1 MRKWRIKSR
10 KILAT
15 LLAAVMLLVMIP
27 TTLVDTAAADMTYVE
42 QDGWFYF
49 WDEQGLKDILTA
61 NADSEWIPMRFAASQ
76 SELDDSTG
84 TMTLNSSVT
93 IPAKAYVHMRDGQL
107 KVTALRKLTVQG
119 TLVTR
124 VDRAVTGSVS
134 VEGDGVYCKYSDV
147 TDGVSL
153 VSELKKLGNMAA
165 AGDVAKNL
173 EVSVMADV
181 TVNGDLTVP
190 AGVYMY
196 LDEGKTLQ
204 VSGALTVEKD
214 AAVGDY
220 GVLKAVS
227 VNIEQGG
234 SMSYGEGAELDYGSQ
249 LTVNG
254 EFYGFGTVR
263 GTGSQPSIVIGGTA
277 EIDNYG
283 AGSISADVWSVNA
296 AATIN
301 NYGVLVVPL
310 AQRASLVSGTNI
322 SYNAKDGDNGTGS
335 VQCTVRLTDT
345 EAGKAGVLQ
354 NAINTFDTITDKKDY
369 ELFAVS
375 VSNAAKGQPMQLTLN
390 EDLTVDGAV
399 DCLFLT
405 QNDWPEDETGFAPH
419 VTIGEG
425 AALTVAAGRTLSANV
440 PVTVNGTLDIR
451 SEGSFTFG
459 TPGIVVLQDGMT
471 VNGTVLTAGLLEVS
485 GDVIVAEGGV
495 LHQTMGG
502 VRIEGSLTVNGTMTV
517 DMVDFQIKGSYTKGA
532 NATVTIG
539 ENANFSYQA
548 KTTFNKDAI
557 LAAFAQEDVS
567 TVTVEVNEDVTL
579 TENLTIPKGKTLVI
593 DGYGTLTI
601 APGVTLALEEY
612 IRGENEAPPTGTMGG
627 RIECSAPLV
636 IKGMLDVRAEACLN
650 PETVTVENGGKLIV
664 QANGEYNSWYGSFT
678 VKAGGHVTNN
688 GWISFGEDSVI
699 AVEGDWAAAW
709 TQGEGAEANKN
720 VAARLEQG
728 DNADQ
733 KIQKALADIN
743 ASTLPDFFSYTVPVY
758 REDSGERIELTQ
770 DLTIPAGV
778 ELAFSSEGATTYIAE
793 GAALTVQGILYS
805 NDPFTVDG
813 KLTVSA
819 NGWATVWN
827 DLLVGGTLTIDEDGR
842 MYCQYLT
849 DENEQGKAGTIVNNG
864 SLAAEQFDLKHNEV
878 DIGGGGD
885 DGSKVVRSLEALKSA
900 LAEGGQINYRG
911 TELTISEDLTIPE
924 NVNLTINVTTFTV
937 NEGVTLTNKGNVW
950 LYGDAYLYGK
960 LDVSN
965 EGGYFGG
972 YGLVKAGGED
982 NLVGDEYGNR
992 QFNWTARISKEG
1004 ASETLTQEEL
1014 TAAGASVLADGIEID
1029 LGSQTTLTLAGG
1041 LEIRDK
1047 NVSIGGANAAKV
1059 VVNGTLS
1066 VWNYLNL
1073 DAPMTVNGTVNVYDS
1088 VYASR
1093 DITVSTGGK
1102 LHVRNYYNESEHRQ
1116 WTGSVQFGNNAWIAL
1131 PEGAAW
1137 DDYVT
1142 VDDGCRLGVNRT
1154 VNADNLES
1162 FLQSCN
1168 DGRDYIVTLHMNRH
1182 EGESV
1187 PLYIATGTT
1196 LTIPENVELTIYD
1209 LTGNG
1214 YDTIII
1220 GAADD
1225 SGNKGEIIVNGS
1237 LRISM
1242 PAQVDGTLAING
1254 EMRAV
1259 SGDTTTVNGAMTVNE
1274 GGTVQ
1279 FSRLAGTGTITNN
1292 GTLTANEKAVGTVI
1306 GGSGNTTIDNTRLEA
1321 SNMAELKAALSS
1333 LSGSTERQTIFLCR
1347 SAMDDAAPGFVID
1360 EDITVPSSVELRMDE
1375 MRSSNF
1381 RGLTVAENAKLTVAG
1396 AVYSW
1401 AEDGVTVNGTLETL
1415 YGGQDEN
1422 GNWIP
1427 DGRIAAYSVT
1437 VASTGNL
1444 VNGGSTNVYDRDEQT
1459 GGTLAVEGKM
1469 ENSGNLNCRD
1479 LQYSG
1484 TTLTNKGDIRVRQ
1497 QLKIAE
1503 GSVIENTGWI
1513 TYGDCDALDK
1523 INNSEN
1529 ATIRWEKTVNTVEE
1543 LRTLLT
1549 RTENGT
1555 ATLEL
1560 REDCTLNEDLVI
1572 PGHIQLQISG
1582 ENGTPHT
1589 LTVPENVTLFVGG
1602 QLTAQNSATI
1612 VVNGTL
1618 VTSGFAQ
1625 VYGAL
1630 TINESGVWEQ
1640 KDNAD
1645 VSDDRASVTIDGLL
1659 EQSESR
1665 VQLSSWR
1672 NGKII
1677 FGANARWNEVG
1688 TISSYK
1694 SSTAITGF
1702 DTGKYKLSTDD
1713 GINYYLKRLSSGGG
1727 SGGGETSTVGDV
1739 NGDGVVDQ
1747 ADLVALARFMAGIDD
1762 LEDTTRAD
1770 INGDGIYSAADLTAL
1785 ARMLEAQQDTQ
1796 TADADENG
1804 APVDT
1809 GAELNADAQD
1819 TVQTEDGGAPVE
1831 PAPAVDDVPE
1841 TVEESVTGEV
1851 PQTEAGEQAA

>member
-93 IPAKAYVHMRDGQL
+93 IPASAYVHMRDGQL
-107 KVTALRKLTVQG
+107 KVAALRKLTVQG

-153 VSELKKLGNMAA
+153 VSELKKLGDMAA

-173 EVSVMADV
+173 EISVMADV

-204 VSGALTVEKD
+204 VSGALTVKKD
-214 AAVGDY
+214 AVVGNY
-220 GVLKAVS
+220 GVLKAAS

-234 SMSYGEGAELDYGSQ
+234 SMSYGEGAELDYGSR

-254 EFYGFGTVR
+254 GFYGFGTVR

-277 EIDNYG
+277 EISNYG
-283 AGSISADVWSVNA
+283 AGSIFADVWSVNA
-296 AATIN
+296 TATIN

-335 VQCTVRLTDT
+335 VQYAVRLTDT

-354 NAINTFDTITDKKDY
+354 NAINTFDTITGKKDY

-375 VSNAAKGQPMQLTLN
+375 VSNAVKGQPMQLTLN
-390 EDLTVDGAV
+390 ENVTVDGAV

-405 QNDWPEDETGFAPH
+405 QNDWPEDETGFAHH

-425 AALTVAAGRTLSANV
+425 AALTVAAGRTLSVNV

-451 SEGSFTFG
+451 NEGGFTFG

-471 VNGTVLTAGLLEVS
+471 LNGTVLTAGLLEVY
-485 GDVIVAEGGV
+485 GDVAVAEGGV
-495 LHQTMGG
+495 LHQTMGS
-502 VRIEGSLTVNGTMTV
+502 VRIEGSLTVNGTMIV

-539 ENANFSYQA
+539 ENANFNYQA

-567 TVTVEVNEDVTL
+567 TVTVEVNEDMTL
-579 TENLTIPKGKTLVI
+579 TEDLTIPKGKTLVI
-593 DGYGTLTI
+593 DGYETLTI

-636 IKGMLDVRAEACLN
+636 IKGTLDVRAEACLN
-650 PETVTVENGGKLIV
+650 PGTVTVENGGKLIM

-678 VKAGGHVTNN
+678 IKAGGHVTNN

-699 AVEGDWAAAW
+699 TVEDEWAVAW

-720 VAARLEQG
+720 VAVRLEQG

-743 ASTLPDFFSYTVPVY
+743 ASTLPDFFSYTVPIY

-793 GAALTVQGILYS
+793 GAALTIQGGLYS
-805 NDPFTVDG
+805 NAPITVDG

-819 NGWATVWN
+819 NGYANVQKN
-827 DLLVGGTLTIDEDGR
+827 LLVGGTLTIDEGGR

-864 SLAAEQFDLKHNEV
+864 SLAAEQTELKHNEV
-878 DIGGGGD
+878 DIGGGD

-911 TELTISEDLTIPE
+911 SELTISEDLTIPE
-924 NVNLTINVTTFTV
+924 NVDLTINVTTFTV
-937 NEGVTLTNKGNVW
+937 SEGVTLTNRGNVTVF
-950 LYGDAYLYGK
+950 GDMYLYGK
-960 LDVSN
+960 LDVSG
-965 EGGYFGG
+965 ETGGFRG
-972 YGLVKAGGED
+972 YGMIME
-982 NLVGDEYGNR
+982 GDESSIIGEYGGR
-992 QFNWTARISKEG
+992 RFRWTMRVTKSG
-1004 ASETLTQEEL
+1004 ETEILTAEEL
-1014 TAAGASVLADGIEID
+1014 TAMFDAPLVSAIELR
-1029 LGSQTTLTLAGG
+1029 LGRQTTLTLNGDIAINDKQLNISGG
-1041 LEIRDK
+1041 QYS
-1047 NVSIGGANAAKV
+1047 NVVI
-1059 VVNGTLS
+1059 NGKLS
-1066 VWNYLNL
+1066 VWRYMYISTT
-1073 DAPMTVNGTVNVYDS
+1073 MTVNGTVE
-1088 VYASR
+1088 VYANLVMR
-1093 DITVSTGGK
+1093 GNMTINNGGN
-1102 LHVRNYYNESEHRQ
+1102 LHVRNYLDKDTYRQ
-1116 WTGSVQFGNNAWIAL
+1116 WIGSVEFAEGFRINL
-1131 PEGAAW
+1131 PEGATMG
-1137 DDYVT
+1137 DYVT
-1142 VDDGCRLGVNRT
+1142 VDQGCTVGVRKYVAASELEGTLRNCADGQYYIIQVSN
-1154 VNADNLES
+1154 D
-1162 FLQSCN
+1162 QSQSEKWP
-1168 DGRDYIVTLHMNRH
+1168 LH
-1182 EGESV
+1182 
-1187 PLYIATGTT
+1187 IAAGTT
-1196 LTIPENVELTIYD
+1196 VTIPENVTVQIPDYNIGGFSEFA
-1209 LTGNG
+1209 
-1214 YDTIII
+1214 I
-1220 GAADD
+1220 GAADEN
-1225 SGNKGEIIVNGS
+1225 GTKGELVVNGRLEVDVPARVEGTLTVNGS
-1237 LRISM
+1237 ARF
-1242 PAQVDGTLAING
+1242 GNG
-1254 EMRAV
+1254 YEVRA
-1259 SGDTTTVNGAMTVNE
+1259 NGAMLVNA
-1274 GGTVQ
+1274 GGEMVITGK
-1279 FSRLAGTGTITNN
+1279 LTGTGTITNN

-1306 GGSGNTTIDNTRLEA
+1306 GGSGKTTIYNTRLEA
-1321 SNMAELKAALSS
+1321 SNMAELKTALSS
-1333 LSGSTERQTIFLCR
+1333 LDGSAEWQTIFLCR
-1347 SAMDDAAPGFVID
+1347 SAMDDADPYFVID
-1360 EDITVPSSVELRMDE
+1360 GDITVPSGVELRMDE

-1381 RGLTVAENAKLTVAG
+1381 RGLTVAQDAKLTVAG
-1396 AVYSW
+1396 AVYNW

-1427 DGRIAAYSVT
+1427 NGQIAAYSVT
-1437 VASTGNL
+1437 VASTGHL
-1444 VNGGSTNVYDRDEQT
+1444 VNGGNTDVNDRDEQT

-1529 ATIRWEKTVNTVEE
+1529 ATIRWDKTVNTVEE
-1543 LRTLLT
+1543 LRALLT

-1560 REDCTLNEDLVI
+1560 REDCTLNEELTVPGNIELVFAADHGQA
-1572 PGHIQLQISG
+1572 P
-1582 ENGTPHT
+1582 T
-1589 LTVPENVTLFVGG
+1589 LTVPEGVTLSANG
-1602 QLTAQNSATI
+1602 QLNIQKAVTLA
-1612 VVNGTL
+1612 VNGTL
-1618 VTSGFAQ
+1618 ATCNNVQ
-1625 VYGAL
+1625 VNGAL
-1630 TINESGVWEQ
+1630 LISESGVWRQE
-1640 KDNAD
+1640 NW
-1645 VSDDRASVTIDGLL
+1645 ASVNSDSASITINGRL
-1659 EQSESR
+1659 EQSESWVELTSR
-1665 VQLSSWR
+1665 W

-1677 FGANARWNEVG
+1677 FGANAHWNEVG
-1688 TISSYK
+1688 TISSRE

-1727 SGGGETSTVGDV
+1727 SGGGETSVTGDV

-1762 LEDTTRAD
+1762 LEDTARAD

-1804 APVDT
+1804 APVGT

-1831 PAPAVDDVPE
+1831 PAPAADDVPE

>member
-61 NADSEWIPMRFAASQ
+61 NADSDWIPMRFAASQ
-76 SELDDSTG
+76 SDLDNSTG

-93 IPAKAYVHMRDGQL
+93 IPASAYVHMRDGQL
-107 KVTALRKLTVQG
+107 KVAALRKLTVQG

-134 VEGDGVYCKYSDV
+134 VEGNGVYCKYSDV
-147 TDGVSL
+147 TDGASL
-153 VSELKKLGNMAA
+153 VSELKKLGDMAA
-165 AGDVAKNL
+165 AGDVAKDL

-204 VSGALTVEKD
+204 VSGALTVKKD
-214 AAVGDY
+214 AVVGNS
-220 GVLKAVS
+220 GVLKAAS

-263 GTGSQPSIVIGGTA
+263 GTGSRPSIVIGGTA
-277 EIDNYG
+277 EITNYG

-310 AQRASLVSGTNI
+310 AQRANLVSGTNI
-322 SYNAKDGDNGTGS
+322 SYGAKDEDNGGTGS
-335 VQCTVRLTDT
+335 VQYAVRLTDT

-375 VSNAAKGQPMQLTLN
+375 VSNAVKGQPMQLTLN
-390 EDLTVDGAV
+390 ESVTVDGAV

-425 AALTVAAGRTLSANV
+425 AALTVAAGRTLSVNV

-451 SEGSFTFG
+451 REGNFTFG

-471 VNGTVLTAGLLEVS
+471 VNGTVLTAGLLEVY
-485 GDVIVAEGGV
+485 GDVVVAEGGV
-495 LHQTMGG
+495 LHQTMGS
-502 VRIEGSLTVNGTMTV
+502 VRIEGSLTVNGTMIV

-539 ENANFSYQA
+539 ENANFNYQA
-548 KTTFNKDAI
+548 KTTFNRAAI
-557 LAAFAQEDVS
+557 LAAFAQENVS
-567 TVTVEVNEDVTL
+567 TVTVEVNEDVTM
-579 TENLTIPKGKTLVI
+579 TEDLTIPQKKTLVI
-593 DGYGTLTI
+593 EGYGTLTI
-601 APGVTLALEEY
+601 APGVTLALE
-612 IRGENEAPPTGTMGG
+612 GT
-627 RIECSAPLV
+627 
-636 IKGMLDVRAEACLN
+636 AEADWEQNISGGLLECGALMVLQGTFSAGTGAHAN
-650 PETVTVENGGKLIV
+650 LYGTITVENGGSLIV
-664 QANGEYNSWYGSFT
+664 NGGAFFGGHSFT

-688 GWISFGEDSVI
+688 GWISFGEDSAITV
-699 AVEGDWAAAW
+699 ADGWAAAW
-709 TQGEGAEANKN
+709 TQGNGAEANKN

-728 DNADQ
+728 DNANQ
-733 KIQKALADIN
+733 KIQKALTDIN

-770 DLTIPAGV
+770 DLTIPVGV
-778 ELAFSSEGATTYIAE
+778 ELAFYNEGVTTYIAE
-793 GAALTVQGILYS
+793 GAALTIQGGLYS
-805 NDPFTVDG
+805 EAPITVDG

-819 NGWATVWN
+819 NGYANVQK
-827 DLLVGGTLTIDEDGR
+827 DLLVGGTLTIDEGGR

-885 DGSKVVRSLEALKSA
+885 DGSKVVYSLEALKSA
-900 LAEGGQINYRG
+900 LAEGGQIDYRG

-924 NVNLTINVTTFTV
+924 NVNLTIDVTTFTV
-937 NEGVTLTNKGNVW
+937 NKGVTLTNKGNVW

-965 EGGYFGG
+965 EGGYIWG

-982 NLVGDEYGNR
+982 NLVRDEYGNR
-992 QFNWTARISKEG
+992 HFNWTTRISKEG

-1014 TAAGASVLADGIEID
+1014 TAAGASVLADGIEIN
-1029 LGSQTTLTLAGG
+1029 LGSQTTLTLADD

-1047 NVSIGGANAAKV
+1047 NVSIGGTNAAKV

-1066 VWNYLNL
+1066 VWNNMNL
-1073 DAPMTVNGTVNVYDS
+1073 DAPMELNGTVDVYGS

-1093 DITVSTGGK
+1093 DITVNTGGK
-1102 LHVRNYYNESEHRQ
+1102 LRVHNYYDESEHRQ

-1142 VDDGCRLGVNRT
+1142 VDDGCNLCVNKSVRMSE
-1154 VNADNLES
+1154 LES

-1168 DGRDYIVTLHMNRH
+1168 DGRKYMVTLRVDQHQ
-1182 EGESV
+1182 GESIPV
-1187 PLYIATGTT
+1187 YFATGTT
-1196 LTIPENVELTIYD
+1196 VVIPKNVELRINN
-1209 LTGNG
+1209 LTYRG
-1214 YDTIII
+1214 YSAFVI
-1220 GAADD
+1220 GAADE
-1225 SGNKGEIIVNGS
+1225 SGKKGEVIVNGS

-1242 PAQVDGTLAING
+1242 PAQVDGTLTING
-1254 EMRAV
+1254 KLWAF
-1259 SGDTTTVNGAMTVNE
+1259 GGATTTVNGALTVSE
-1274 GGTVQ
+1274 GANM
-1279 FSRLAGTGTITNN
+1279 SCNRLAGTGTITNN

-1306 GGSGNTTIDNTRLEA
+1306 GGSGKTTIYNTRLEA

-1333 LSGSTERQTIFLCR
+1333 LSGSAERQTIFLCR
-1347 SAMDDAAPGFVID
+1347 SAMDDADPYFVID
-1360 EDITVPSSVELRMDE
+1360 EDITVPSGVELHMDE

-1381 RGLTVAENAKLTVAG
+1381 RGLTVAQDAKLTLG
-1396 AVYSW
+1396 GEMHIW
-1401 AEDGVTVNGTLETL
+1401 PEEGVTVYGTMETL
-1415 YGGQDEN
+1415 GGQAQD
-1422 GNWIP
+1422 GNWQQGGYLKTGVLTVEVNARFINGGNTSLHIADRKT
-1427 DGRIAAYSVT
+1427 DGFLTVKGTMENKGELSCQTAMHSGVTFVNDGSFSVT
-1437 VASTGNL
+1437 FALQISE
-1444 VNGGSTNVYDRDEQT
+1444 GSTIQNNRYMQ
-1459 GGTLAVEGKM
+1459 
-1469 ENSGNLNCRD
+1469 
-1479 LQYSG
+1479 
-1484 TTLTNKGDIRVRQ
+1484 
-1497 QLKIAE
+1497 
-1503 GSVIENTGWI
+1503 
-1513 TYGDCDALDK
+1513 YGDCDALDK
-1523 INNSEN
+1523 IVNSEG
-1529 ATIRWEKTVNTVEE
+1529 ATIHWQKYVTTIAEMRA
-1543 LRTLLT
+1543 LLT
-1549 RTENGT
+1549 RTDEGT
-1555 ATLEL
+1555 IILWPQGEETL
-1560 REDCTLNEDLVI
+1560 TEDLAI
-1572 PGHIQLQISG
+1572 PGNIELVLAAEYERTS
-1582 ENGTPHT
+1582 T
-1589 LTVPENVTLFVGG
+1589 LTVPEGVTLSANG
-1602 QLTAQNSATI
+1602 QLNIKDSATLA
-1612 VVNGTL
+1612 VNGTL
-1618 VTSGFAQ
+1618 ATSNDVQ
-1625 VYGAL
+1625 VNGAL
-1630 TINESGVWEQ
+1630 LISESGVWKQ
-1640 KDNAD
+1640 KN
-1645 VSDDRASVTIDGLL
+1645 SASVNNDSASITINGAL
-1659 EQSESR
+1659 EQSESW
-1665 VQLSSWR
+1665 VELTSWW

-1688 TISSYK
+1688 AICSRE
-1694 SSTAITGF
+1694 SSTAIIGF
-1702 DTGKYKLSTDD
+1702 DTGKYELRSD
-1713 GINYYLKRLSSGGG
+1713 GEYYYLKRVSGGG
-1727 SGGGETSTVGDV
+1727 SSSGGETSTIGDV

-1785 ARMLEAQQDTQ
+1785 ARMLEAQQGTQ

-1831 PAPAVDDVPE
+1831 PVPAVDDVPE

>member
-27 TTLVDTAAADMTYVE
+27 TTLVDTALAANYVTDK
-42 QDGWFYF
+42 DGNTYF
-49 WDEQGLKDILTA
+49 WSEQGLRELIAAAPDGYVCFAKSAAQLEDSNATLTIASDLTIPKGFGVYMGEGRLEVSSGKTLTVEGQLEAGYDKVSGSIVATEGATYYLFSEASTGAQLASDLPKLGAAAAVDKSGAKYSAYIIGDVTVSGDLTA
-61 NADSEWIPMRFAASQ
+61 
-76 SELDDSTG
+76 
-84 TMTLNSSVT
+84 
-93 IPAKAYVHMRDGQL
+93 PAKVELFLGRERAL
-107 KVTALRKLTVQG
+107 TVTGKLTVESGAYVYATEALTVGSMEVKADSAVDAYGGIRYGSTLTVNGSVQLWDKSFGTGTTSTITIGAGGKLMNGYEAITIADRWYIGDNATVDNSGSLVVPVEHRGDLAGKKNVPGAICSVKMLTDTEASRSGVLQNAMAAFDSVSGKAENEYFNVVVRNAQLRQPLQFTLPEDLTVGGTVDGISFLQLAPPANTERFFPSVTLPAGKTLTVALDKQLSSTVPFVVNG
-119 TLVTR
+119 TLVLPEG
-124 VDRAVTGSVS
+124 GSMVNGAYPTATFNGGLQVNGTVNS
-134 VEGDGVYCKYSDV
+134 FGW
-147 TDGVSL
+147 
-153 VSELKKLGNMAA
+153 
-165 AGDVAKNL
+165 
-173 EVSVMADV
+173 V
-181 TVNGDLTVP
+181 TVNGD
-190 AGVYMY
+190 M
-196 LDEGKTLQ
+196 
-204 VSGALTVEKD
+204 
-214 AAVGDY
+214 
-220 GVLKAVS
+220 
-227 VNIEQGG
+227 
-234 SMSYGEGAELDYGSQ
+234 
-249 LTVNG
+249 
-254 EFYGFGTVR
+254 
-263 GTGSQPSIVIGGTA
+263 
-277 EIDNYG
+277 
-283 AGSISADVWSVNA
+283 
-296 AATIN
+296 
-301 NYGVLVVPL
+301 
-310 AQRASLVSGTNI
+310 
-322 SYNAKDGDNGTGS
+322 
-335 VQCTVRLTDT
+335 
-345 EAGKAGVLQ
+345 
-354 NAINTFDTITDKKDY
+354 
-369 ELFAVS
+369 
-375 VSNAAKGQPMQLTLN
+375 
-390 EDLTVDGAV
+390 
-399 DCLFLT
+399 
-405 QNDWPEDETGFAPH
+405 
-419 VTIGEG
+419 
-425 AALTVAAGRTLSANV
+425 TVAAGGTFRQQYGSLTVTGTL
-440 PVTVNGTLDIR
+440 TVNGTLDLA
-451 SEGSFTFG
+451 ETNFTVKG
-459 TPGIVVLQDGMT
+459 TYV
-471 VNGTVLTAGLLEVS
+471 
-485 GDVIVAEGGV
+485 
-495 LHQTMGG
+495 
-502 VRIEGSLTVNGTMTV
+502 
-517 DMVDFQIKGSYTKGA
+517 KGE
-532 NATVTIG
+532 NATVNMD
-539 ENANFSYQA
+539 EKVSFDYQV
-548 KTTFNKDAI
+548 KTEFNRDAI
-557 LAAFAQEDVS
+557 LAAFAQENVS

-579 TENLTIPKGKTLVI
+579 TEDLTIPKGKTLGI

-636 IKGMLDVRAEACLN
+636 IKGTLDVRAEACLN

-688 GWISFGEDSVI
+688 GWISFGEDSAI

-709 TQGEGAEANKN
+709 TQGNGAEANKN

-778 ELAFSSEGATTYIAE
+778 ELGFYNEGATTYIAE
-793 GAALTVQGILYS
+793 GAALTVQGGMYS
-805 NDPFTVDG
+805 NAPFNVDG

-827 DLLVGGTLTIDEDGR
+827 NLLVGGTLTIDEGGR

-878 DIGGGGD
+878 DIGGGD

-950 LYGDAYLYGK
+950 LHGDAYLYGK

-965 EGGYFGG
+965 ESGYFGG
-972 YGLVKAGGED
+972 YGVVKAGGED

-1004 ASETLTQEEL
+1004 TSETLTQEEL
-1014 TAAGASVLADGIEID
+1014 TAAGASTLANRIEID
-1029 LGSQTTLTLAGG
+1029 LGSQTTLTLADG

-1047 NVSIGGANAAKV
+1047 NVYIWGANAAKV

-1102 LHVRNYYNESEHRQ
+1102 LHVRNYLDKDTYRQ
-1116 WTGSVQFGNNAWIAL
+1116 WTGSVEFESNAWIAL

-1137 DDYVT
+1137 DNYVT

-1182 EGESV
+1182 EGESM

-1220 GAADD
+1220 GAADE
-1225 SGNKGEIIVNGS
+1225 SGNKGEVVVDGL
-1237 LRISM
+1237 LRIYM
-1242 PAQVDGTLAING
+1242 PTQVDGTLTING
-1254 EMRAV
+1254 EMWAF

-1694 SSTAITGF
+1694 SSTTITGF
-1702 DTGKYKLSTDD
+1702 DPGRYKLSTSD
-1713 GINYYLKRLSSGGG
+1713 GINYYLERVSSGGG
-1727 SGGGETSTVGDV
+1727 SGGGETSTIGDV

-1762 LEDTTRAD
+1762 LEDISRAD

-1785 ARMLEAQQDTQ
+1785 ARMLEAQQGTQ

-1831 PAPAVDDVPE
+1831 PAPVVDDVPE

>member
-27 TTLVDTAAADMTYVE
+27 TTLVDTALAANYVTDK
-42 QDGWFYF
+42 DGNTYF
-49 WDEQGLKDILTA
+49 WSEQGLRELIAAAPDSYVCFAKSAAQLEDSNATLTIASDLTIPKGFGVYMGEGRLEVSSGKTLTVEGQLEAGYDKVSGSVVATEGATYYLFSEASTGAQLASDLPKLGAAAAADTSGAHYSAYIIGDVTVSGDLTA
-61 NADSEWIPMRFAASQ
+61 
-76 SELDDSTG
+76 
-84 TMTLNSSVT
+84 
-93 IPAKAYVHMRDGQL
+93 PAKVELFLGRERTL
-107 KVTALRKLTVQG
+107 TVTGKLTVESSAYVYATEALTVGSMEVKADSAVDAYGGIRYGSILTVNGSMVLYDKSFGTGTTSTITIGAGGKLMNGYEAITIADRWYIGDNATVDNSGSLVVPVEHRGDLAGKKNVPGNIYSVKMLTDTEASRPGALQSAMAAFDSVSGKAENEYFNVVVRNAQLRQPLQFTLPEDLTVGGTVDGISFLQLAPPANTERFFPSVTLPAGKTLTVALDKQLSSTVPFVVNG
-119 TLVTR
+119 TLVLPEG
-124 VDRAVTGSVS
+124 GSMVNGAYPTATFNGGLQVNGTVNS
-134 VEGDGVYCKYSDV
+134 FGW
-147 TDGVSL
+147 
-153 VSELKKLGNMAA
+153 
-165 AGDVAKNL
+165 
-173 EVSVMADV
+173 V
-181 TVNGDLTVP
+181 TVNGD
-190 AGVYMY
+190 M
-196 LDEGKTLQ
+196 
-204 VSGALTVEKD
+204 
-214 AAVGDY
+214 
-220 GVLKAVS
+220 
-227 VNIEQGG
+227 
-234 SMSYGEGAELDYGSQ
+234 
-249 LTVNG
+249 
-254 EFYGFGTVR
+254 
-263 GTGSQPSIVIGGTA
+263 
-277 EIDNYG
+277 
-283 AGSISADVWSVNA
+283 
-296 AATIN
+296 
-301 NYGVLVVPL
+301 
-310 AQRASLVSGTNI
+310 
-322 SYNAKDGDNGTGS
+322 
-335 VQCTVRLTDT
+335 
-345 EAGKAGVLQ
+345 
-354 NAINTFDTITDKKDY
+354 
-369 ELFAVS
+369 
-375 VSNAAKGQPMQLTLN
+375 
-390 EDLTVDGAV
+390 
-399 DCLFLT
+399 
-405 QNDWPEDETGFAPH
+405 
-419 VTIGEG
+419 
-425 AALTVAAGRTLSANV
+425 TVAAGGTFRQQYGSLTVTGTL
-440 PVTVNGTLDIR
+440 TVNGTLDLA
-451 SEGSFTFG
+451 ETNFTVKG
-459 TPGIVVLQDGMT
+459 TYV
-471 VNGTVLTAGLLEVS
+471 
-485 GDVIVAEGGV
+485 
-495 LHQTMGG
+495 
-502 VRIEGSLTVNGTMTV
+502 
-517 DMVDFQIKGSYTKGA
+517 KGE
-532 NATVTIG
+532 NATVNMD
-539 ENANFSYQA
+539 EKVSFDYQV
-548 KTTFNKDAI
+548 KTEFNRDAI
-557 LAAFAQEDVS
+557 LAAFAQENVS

-579 TENLTIPKGKTLVI
+579 TEDLTIPKGKTLGI

-636 IKGMLDVRAEACLN
+636 IKGTLDVRAEACLN
-650 PETVTVENGGKLIV
+650 PGTVTVENGGKLIM

-678 VKAGGHVTNN
+678 IKAGGHVTNN

-699 AVEGDWAAAW
+699 TVEDEWAVAW

-720 VAARLEQG
+720 VAVRLEQG

-743 ASTLPDFFSYTVPVY
+743 ASTLPDFFSYTVPVH
-758 REDSGERIELTQ
+758 REEGGERIELTQ

-819 NGWATVWN
+819 NGYATVWN
-827 DLLVGGTLTIDEDGR
+827 DLLVGGTLTVDEGGR

-878 DIGGGGD
+878 DIGGGD

-950 LYGDAYLYGK
+950 LHGDAYLYGK

-965 EGGYFGG
+965 ESGYFGG
-972 YGLVKAGGED
+972 YGVVKAGGED

-1004 ASETLTQEEL
+1004 TSETLTQEEL
-1014 TAAGASVLADGIEID
+1014 TAAGASTLANRIEID
-1029 LGSQTTLTLAGG
+1029 LGSQTTLTLADG

-1047 NVSIGGANAAKV
+1047 NVYIWGANAAKV

-1102 LHVRNYYNESEHRQ
+1102 LHVRNYLDKDTYRQ
-1116 WTGSVQFGNNAWIAL
+1116 WTGSVEFENNAWIAL

-1137 DDYVT
+1137 DNYVT

-1182 EGESV
+1182 EGESM

-1220 GAADD
+1220 GAADE
-1225 SGNKGEIIVNGS
+1225 SGNKGEVVVDGL
-1237 LRISM
+1237 LRIYM
-1242 PAQVDGTLAING
+1242 PTQVDGTLTING
-1254 EMRAV
+1254 EMWAF

-1503 GSVIENTGWI
+1503 GSVIESTGWI

-1618 VTSGFAQ
+1618 ATCNNVQ

-1630 TINESGVWEQ
+1630 LISESGVWQQE
-1640 KDNAD
+1640 NW
-1645 VSDDRASVTIDGLL
+1645 ASVSNDGASITINGRL
-1659 EQSESR
+1659 EQSESWVELTSR
-1665 VQLSSWR
+1665 W

-1677 FGANARWNEVG
+1677 FGANAHWNEVG
-1688 TISSYK
+1688 TISSHE

-1702 DTGKYKLSTDD
+1702 DTGKYKLSTND
-1713 GINYYLKRLSSGGG
+1713 GINYYLERISSGGG
-1727 SGGGETSTVGDV
+1727 SGGGETSTIGDV

-1762 LEDTTRAD
+1762 LEDTARAD

-1831 PAPAVDDVPE
+1831 PVPAVDDVPE

>member
-27 TTLVDTAAADMTYVE
+27 TTLVDTALAANYVTDK
-42 QDGWFYF
+42 DGNTYF
-49 WDEQGLKDILTA
+49 WSEQGLRELIAAAPDSYVCFAKSAAQLEDSNATLTIASDLTIPKGFGVYMGEGRLEVSSGKTLTVEGQLEAGYDKVSGSVVATEGATYYLFSEASTGAQLASDLPKLGAAAAVDKSGAKYSAYIIGDVTVSGDLTA
-61 NADSEWIPMRFAASQ
+61 
-76 SELDDSTG
+76 
-84 TMTLNSSVT
+84 
-93 IPAKAYVHMRDGQL
+93 PAKVELFLGRERAL
-107 KVTALRKLTVQG
+107 TVTGKLTVESSAYVYATEALTVGSMEVKADSAVDAYGGIRYGSTLTVNGSMVLYDKSFGTGTTSTITIGAGGKLMNGYEAITIADRWYIGDNATVDNSGSLVVPVEHRGDLAGKKNVPGAICSVKMLTDTEASRPGALQSAMAAFDSVSGKAENEYFNVVVRNAQLRQPLQFTLPEDLTVGGTVDGISFLQLAPPANTERFFPSVTLPAGKTLTVARGKQLSSTVPFVVNG
-119 TLVTR
+119 TLVLPEGGM
-124 VDRAVTGSVS
+124 VDGTYPTATFNGGLQVNGTVNSCGW
-134 VEGDGVYCKYSDV
+134 
-147 TDGVSL
+147 
-153 VSELKKLGNMAA
+153 
-165 AGDVAKNL
+165 
-173 EVSVMADV
+173 V
-181 TVNGDLTVP
+181 TVNGDMTIAAGGTFRQQYGSLTVT
-190 AGVYMY
+190 G
-196 LDEGKTLQ
+196 TL
-204 VSGALTVEKD
+204 
-214 AAVGDY
+214 
-220 GVLKAVS
+220 
-227 VNIEQGG
+227 
-234 SMSYGEGAELDYGSQ
+234 
-249 LTVNG
+249 
-254 EFYGFGTVR
+254 
-263 GTGSQPSIVIGGTA
+263 
-277 EIDNYG
+277 
-283 AGSISADVWSVNA
+283 
-296 AATIN
+296 
-301 NYGVLVVPL
+301 
-310 AQRASLVSGTNI
+310 
-322 SYNAKDGDNGTGS
+322 
-335 VQCTVRLTDT
+335 
-345 EAGKAGVLQ
+345 
-354 NAINTFDTITDKKDY
+354 
-369 ELFAVS
+369 
-375 VSNAAKGQPMQLTLN
+375 
-390 EDLTVDGAV
+390 
-399 DCLFLT
+399 
-405 QNDWPEDETGFAPH
+405 
-419 VTIGEG
+419 
-425 AALTVAAGRTLSANV
+425 
-440 PVTVNGTLDIR
+440 TVNGTLDLA
-451 SEGSFTFG
+451 ETNFTVKG
-459 TPGIVVLQDGMT
+459 TYV
-471 VNGTVLTAGLLEVS
+471 
-485 GDVIVAEGGV
+485 
-495 LHQTMGG
+495 
-502 VRIEGSLTVNGTMTV
+502 
-517 DMVDFQIKGSYTKGA
+517 KGE
-532 NATVTIG
+532 NATVNMD
-539 ENANFSYQA
+539 EKVSFDYQV
-548 KTTFNKDAI
+548 KTEFNRDAI
-557 LAAFAQEDVS
+557 LAAFAQENVS
-567 TVTVEVNEDVTL
+567 TVTVEVNEDVTM
-579 TENLTIPKGKTLVI
+579 TEDLTIPKGKTFVI
-593 DGYGTLTI
+593 DGYETLTI

-636 IKGMLDVRAEACLN
+636 IKGTLDVRAEACLN
-650 PETVTVENGGKLIV
+650 PGTVTVENGGKLIM

-678 VKAGGHVTNN
+678 IKAGGHVTNN

-699 AVEGDWAAAW
+699 TVEDEWAVAW

-720 VAARLEQG
+720 VAVRLEQG

-743 ASTLPDFFSYTVPVY
+743 ASTLPDFFSYTVPIY

-819 NGWATVWN
+819 NGRATVWN
-827 DLLVGGTLTIDEDGR
+827 NLLVGGTLTIDEGGR

-864 SLAAEQFDLKHNEV
+864 SLSAEQTELKHNEV
-878 DIGGGGD
+878 DIGGGD

-950 LYGDAYLYGK
+950 LHGDAYLYGK

-965 EGGYFGG
+965 ESGYFGG
-972 YGLVKAGGED
+972 YGVVKAGGED

-1004 ASETLTQEEL
+1004 TSETLTQEEL
-1014 TAAGASVLADGIEID
+1014 TAAGASTLANRIEID
-1029 LGSQTTLTLAGG
+1029 LGSQTTLTLADG

-1047 NVSIGGANAAKV
+1047 NVYIWGANAAKV

-1102 LHVRNYYNESEHRQ
+1102 LHVHNYYNESEHRQ
-1116 WTGSVQFGNNAWIAL
+1116 WTGSVEFESNAWIAL

-1254 EMRAV
+1254 EMWAF

-1333 LSGSTERQTIFLCR
+1333 LSGSTERQTIYLCR
-1347 SAMDDAAPGFVID
+1347 NAMDDADPYFVID
-1360 EDITVPSSVELRMDE
+1360 GDITVPSNVQLHMDE

-1381 RGLTVAENAKLTVAG
+1381 RGLTVAEDAKLTVG
-1396 AVYSW
+1396 GEMHIW
-1401 AEDGVTVNGTLETL
+1401 PEEGVTVYGTMETL
-1415 YGGQDEN
+1415 GGQDEDGN
-1422 GNWIP
+1422 GISN
-1427 DGRIAAYSVT
+1427 GRIAAYSVT

-1444 VNGGSTNVYDRDEQT
+1444 VNGGNTDVNDRDEQT
-1459 GGTLAVEGKM
+1459 GGILAVEGKM
-1469 ENSGNLNCRD
+1469 ENSGYINCRD
-1479 LQYSG
+1479 LKYSG
-1484 TTLTNKGDIRVRQ
+1484 TEMTNKGNIYVRQ

-1503 GSVIENTGWI
+1503 GCVIGNAGQV
-1513 TYGDCDALDK
+1513 TYADCDALDK
-1523 INNSEN
+1523 INNSGK
-1529 ATIRWEKTVNTVEE
+1529 ATIHWEKTVNTVEE
-1543 LRTLLT
+1543 LRALLT

-1555 ATLEL
+1555 ATLKL
-1560 REDCTLNEDLVI
+1560 REDCTLNE
-1572 PGHIQLQISG
+1572 
-1582 ENGTPHT
+1582 E
-1589 LTVPENVTLFVGG
+1589 LTVPENIELIFAADHGQTPTLTVSEGVTLSVGG
-1602 QLTAQNSATI
+1602 QLNIQESATLA
-1612 VVNGTL
+1612 VNGTL
-1618 VTSGFAQ
+1618 ATSNDVQ
-1625 VYGAL
+1625 VNGAL
-1630 TINESGVWEQ
+1630 LISENGVWKQKNSASVNNDGASITING
-1640 KDNAD
+1640 
-1645 VSDDRASVTIDGLL
+1645 RL
-1659 EQSESR
+1659 EQSESW
-1665 VQLSSWR
+1665 VELTSWW

-1677 FGANARWNEVG
+1677 FGANAHWNEVG
-1688 TISSYK
+1688 TISSRE

-1702 DTGKYKLSTDD
+1702 DTGRYELRLD
-1713 GINYYLKRLSSGGG
+1713 GEDYYLKRISSGGG

-1785 ARMLEAQQDTQ
+1785 ARMLEAQQGTQ

-1841 TVEESVTGEV
+1841 TVKESVTGEV

>member
-1 MRKWRIKSR
+1 MKKWRIKSR

-27 TTLVDTAAADMTYVE
+27 TTMVDTAAADMTYVE

-61 NADSEWIPMRFAASQ
+61 NADSEWISMRFAASQ
-76 SELDDSTG
+76 SELDNSAG

-93 IPAKAYVHMRDGQL
+93 IPASAYVHMRDGQL
-107 KVTALRKLTVQG
+107 KVAALRKLTVQG

-147 TDGVSL
+147 TDGASL
-153 VSELKKLGNMAA
+153 VSELKKLGDMAA
-165 AGDVAKNL
+165 AGDVAKDL
-173 EVSVMADV
+173 EVNVMADV

-204 VSGALTVEKD
+204 VSGALTVKKD

-220 GVLKAVS
+220 GVLKAAS

-254 EFYGFGTVR
+254 GFYGFGTVR

-277 EIDNYG
+277 EISNYG
-283 AGSISADVWSVNA
+283 AGSIFADVWSVNA
-296 AATIN
+296 TATIN

-335 VQCTVRLTDT
+335 VQYAVRLTDT

-354 NAINTFDTITDKKDY
+354 NAINTFDTITGKKDY

-375 VSNAAKGQPMQLTLN
+375 VSNAVKGQPMRLTLN
-390 EDLTVDGAV
+390 ENVTVDGAV

-425 AALTVAAGRTLSANV
+425 AALTVAAGRTLSVNV

-451 SEGSFTFG
+451 NEGGFTFG

-471 VNGTVLTAGLLEVS
+471 LNGTVLTAGLLEVY
-485 GDVIVAEGGV
+485 GDVAVAEGGV
-495 LHQTMGG
+495 LHQTMGS
-502 VRIEGSLTVNGTMTV
+502 VRIEGSLTVNGTMIV

-539 ENANFSYQA
+539 ENANFNYQV
-548 KTTFNKDAI
+548 KTEFNRDAI
-557 LAAFAQEDVS
+557 LAAFAQENVS

-579 TENLTIPKGKTLVI
+579 TEDLTIPKGKTLGI

-601 APGVTLALEEY
+601 APGVTLALEGTVEADWEQNISGGRLECGAPMV
-612 IRGENEAPPTGTMGG
+612 IRGTFSVGT
-627 RIECSAPLV
+627 
-636 IKGMLDVRAEACLN
+636 RAYAN
-650 PETVTVENGGKLIV
+650 PYTTITVENGGSLV
-664 QANGEYNSWYGSFT
+664 MNGSSYFAGHSFT
-678 VKAGGHVTNN
+678 VKSGGRVINN
-688 GWISFGEDSVI
+688 SRMAFGTGNTITVEDGWDS
-699 AVEGDWAAAW
+699 AW
-709 TQGEGAEANKN
+709 TQGPNATAEVNRGIYLYSN
-720 VAARLEQG
+720 
-728 DNADQ
+728 DNAAAA
-733 KIQKALADIN
+733 IQTAIAEVTG
-743 ASTLPDFFSYTVPVY
+743 SLPEFFSYVVYVY
-758 REDSGERIELTQ
+758 REDGGERIELTQ

-778 ELAFSSEGATTYIAE
+778 ELAFYDEGVTTYIAE
-793 GAALTVQGILYS
+793 GAALTIQGGLYS
-805 NDPFTVDG
+805 EAPITVDG

-819 NGWATVWN
+819 NGYANVQKN
-827 DLLVGGTLTIDEDGR
+827 LLVGGTLTIDEGGR

-885 DGSKVVRSLEALKSA
+885 DGSKVVYSLEALKSA
-900 LAEGGQINYRG
+900 LAEGGQIDYRG

-924 NVNLTINVTTFTV
+924 NVNLTIDVTTFTV
-937 NEGVTLTNKGNVW
+937 NEGVTLTNKGNVS
-950 LYGDAYLYGK
+950 LYGDMYLYGK

-965 EGGYFGG
+965 GISYFGG
-972 YGLVKAGGED
+972 YGVVKAGGED
-982 NLVGDEYGNR
+982 NLVGDENGNR
-992 QFNWTARISKEG
+992 QFNWTTRISKEG
-1004 ASETLTQEEL
+1004 TSETLTQEEL
-1014 TAAGASVLADGIEID
+1014 TAAGASTLTNRIEID

-1047 NVSIGGANAAKV
+1047 NVSIWGANAAKV

-1093 DITVSTGGK
+1093 DITVNTGGK
-1102 LHVRNYYNESEHRQ
+1102 LHVHNYYNESEHRQ
-1116 WTGSVQFGNNAWIAL
+1116 WTGSVEFGDTAWIAL

-1142 VDDGCRLGVNRT
+1142 VDDGCRLGANRT

-1162 FLQSCN
+1162 FLQSCD
-1168 DGRDYIVTLHMNRH
+1168 DGRNYIVTLHMNRH

-1214 YDTIII
+1214 YNTIII
-1220 GAADD
+1220 GAADE
-1225 SGNKGEIIVNGS
+1225 SGNKGEVIVNGS

-1242 PAQVDGTLAING
+1242 PAQVDGTLTISG

-1306 GGSGNTTIDNTRLEA
+1306 GGSGKTMIDNTRLEA

-1333 LSGSTERQTIFLCR
+1333 LSGSAERQTIFLCR
-1347 SAMDDAAPGFVID
+1347 SAMDDADPYFVID
-1360 EDITVPSSVELRMDE
+1360 EDITVPSGVELRMDE

-1381 RGLTVAENAKLTVAG
+1381 RGLTVAEDAKLTVAG
-1396 AVYSW
+1396 GVYSW

-1415 YGGQDEN
+1415 YGGQDEDGN
-1422 GNWIP
+1422 GISN
-1427 DGRIAAYSVT
+1427 GRIAAYSVT

-1444 VNGGSTNVYDRDEQT
+1444 VNGGNTDVNDRDEQT
-1459 GGTLAVEGKM
+1459 GGTLAIEGTM
-1469 ENSGNLNCRD
+1469 ENSGYINCRD
-1479 LQYSG
+1479 LRHSG
-1484 TTLTNKGDIRVRQ
+1484 TELTNKGNIYVRQ

-1503 GSVIENTGWI
+1503 GSAIENAGWI

-1523 INNSEN
+1523 ISNSEN
-1529 ATIRWEKTVNTVEE
+1529 ASIRWEKTANTVEE

-1549 RTENGT
+1549 RTGNGT

-1560 REDCTLNEDLVI
+1560 REGCTLNEDLVV
-1572 PGHIQLQISG
+1572 PGNIELVLAADHGQA
-1582 ENGTPHT
+1582 PT
-1589 LTVPENVTLFVGG
+1589 LTVPEGVTLSANG
-1602 QLTAQNSATI
+1602 QLNIKDSATLA
-1612 VVNGTL
+1612 VNGTL
-1618 VTSGFAQ
+1618 ATSNDVQ
-1625 VYGAL
+1625 VNGAL
-1630 TINESGVWEQ
+1630 LISESGVWKQ
-1640 KDNAD
+1640 KN
-1645 VSDDRASVTIDGLL
+1645 SASVNNDSASITINGAL
-1659 EQSESR
+1659 EQSESW
-1665 VQLSSWR
+1665 VELTSWW

-1688 TISSYK
+1688 AICSRE

-1702 DTGKYKLSTDD
+1702 DTGKYELRSD
-1713 GINYYLKRLSSGGG
+1713 GEYYYLKRVSSGGG
-1727 SGGGETSTVGDV
+1727 SGGGETSITGDV

-1785 ARMLEAQQDTQ
+1785 ARMLEAQQGTQ

-1841 TVEESVTGEV
+1841 TVEKSVTGEV
-1851 PQTEAGEQAA
+1851 PQTEAEEQAA

>member
-27 TTLVDTAAADMTYVE
+27 TTLVDTALAANYVTDK
-42 QDGWFYF
+42 DGNTYF
-49 WDEQGLKDILTA
+49 WSEQGLRELIAADPDGYVCFAKSAAQLEDSNATLTIASDLTIPKDFGVYMGEGRLEVSSGKTLTVEGQLEAGYDKVSGSIVATEGATYYLFSEASTGAQLTA
-61 NADSEWIPMRFAASQ
+61 DLQKLGAAAAVDKSGAKY
-76 SELDDSTG
+76 SAYIIGD
-84 TMTLNSSVT
+84 VT
-93 IPAKAYVHMRDGQL
+93 VSGDLTAPAKVELFLGRERAL
-107 KVTALRKLTVQG
+107 TVTGKLTVESSAYVYATEALTVGSMEVKADSAVDAYGGIRYGSTLTVNGSVQLWDKSFGTGTTSTITIGAGGKLMNGYEAITIADRWYIGDNATVDNSGSLVVPVEHRGDLARKKNVPGNIYSVKMLTDTEASRPGALQSAMAAFDSVSGKAENEYFNVVVRNAQLRQPLQFTLPEDLTVGGTVDGISFLQLAPPANTERFFPSVTLPAGKTLTVALDKQLSSTVPFVVNG
-119 TLVTR
+119 TLVLPEG
-124 VDRAVTGSVS
+124 GSMVNGAYPTATFNGGLQVNGTVNS
-134 VEGDGVYCKYSDV
+134 FGW
-147 TDGVSL
+147 
-153 VSELKKLGNMAA
+153 
-165 AGDVAKNL
+165 
-173 EVSVMADV
+173 V
-181 TVNGDLTVP
+181 TVNGD
-190 AGVYMY
+190 M
-196 LDEGKTLQ
+196 
-204 VSGALTVEKD
+204 
-214 AAVGDY
+214 
-220 GVLKAVS
+220 
-227 VNIEQGG
+227 
-234 SMSYGEGAELDYGSQ
+234 
-249 LTVNG
+249 
-254 EFYGFGTVR
+254 
-263 GTGSQPSIVIGGTA
+263 
-277 EIDNYG
+277 
-283 AGSISADVWSVNA
+283 
-296 AATIN
+296 
-301 NYGVLVVPL
+301 
-310 AQRASLVSGTNI
+310 
-322 SYNAKDGDNGTGS
+322 
-335 VQCTVRLTDT
+335 
-345 EAGKAGVLQ
+345 
-354 NAINTFDTITDKKDY
+354 
-369 ELFAVS
+369 
-375 VSNAAKGQPMQLTLN
+375 
-390 EDLTVDGAV
+390 
-399 DCLFLT
+399 
-405 QNDWPEDETGFAPH
+405 
-419 VTIGEG
+419 
-425 AALTVAAGRTLSANV
+425 TVAAGGTFRQQYGSLTVTGTL
-440 PVTVNGTLDIR
+440 TVNGTLDLA
-451 SEGSFTFG
+451 ETNFTVKG
-459 TPGIVVLQDGMT
+459 TYV
-471 VNGTVLTAGLLEVS
+471 
-485 GDVIVAEGGV
+485 
-495 LHQTMGG
+495 
-502 VRIEGSLTVNGTMTV
+502 
-517 DMVDFQIKGSYTKGA
+517 KGE
-532 NATVTIG
+532 NATVNMD
-539 ENANFSYQA
+539 EKVSFDYQV
-548 KTTFNKDAI
+548 KTEFNRDAI
-557 LAAFAQEDVS
+557 LAAFAQENVS

-579 TENLTIPKGKTLVI
+579 TEDLTIPKGKTLGI

-636 IKGMLDVRAEACLN
+636 IKGTLDVRAEACLN

-688 GWISFGEDSVI
+688 GWISFGEDSAI

-709 TQGEGAEANKN
+709 TQGNGAEANKN

-778 ELAFSSEGATTYIAE
+778 ELGFYNEGATTYIAE
-793 GAALTVQGILYS
+793 GAALTVQGGKYS
-805 NDPFTVDG
+805 NAPFNVDG

-827 DLLVGGTLTIDEDGR
+827 NLLVGGTLTIDEGGR

-878 DIGGGGD
+878 DIGGGD

-950 LYGDAYLYGK
+950 LHGDAYLYGK

-965 EGGYFGG
+965 ESGYFGG
-972 YGLVKAGGED
+972 YGVVKAGGED

-1004 ASETLTQEEL
+1004 TSETLTQEEL
-1014 TAAGASVLADGIEID
+1014 TAAGASTLANRIEID
-1029 LGSQTTLTLAGG
+1029 LGSQTTLTLADG

-1047 NVSIGGANAAKV
+1047 NVYIWGANAAKV

-1102 LHVRNYYNESEHRQ
+1102 LHVRNYLDKDTYRQ
-1116 WTGSVQFGNNAWIAL
+1116 WTGSVEFENNAWIAL

-1137 DDYVT
+1137 DNYVT

-1182 EGESV
+1182 EGESM

-1220 GAADD
+1220 GAADE
-1225 SGNKGEIIVNGS
+1225 SGNKGEVVVDGL
-1237 LRISM
+1237 LRIYM
-1242 PAQVDGTLAING
+1242 PTQVDGTLTING
-1254 EMRAV
+1254 EMWAF

-1333 LSGSTERQTIFLCR
+1333 LSGSTERLIIYLCR
-1347 SAMDDAAPGFVID
+1347 SAMDAADPYFVID
-1360 EDITVPSSVELRMDE
+1360 GDITVPSSVELRMDE
-1375 MRSSNF
+1375 MRFSSF
-1381 RGLTVAENAKLTVAG
+1381 RGLTVAEDAKLTVG
-1396 AVYSW
+1396 GEMHIW
-1401 AEDGVTVNGTLETL
+1401 PEEGVTVYGTMETL
-1415 YGGQDEN
+1415 GGQDEDGN
-1422 GNWIP
+1422 GISN
-1427 DGRIAAYSVT
+1427 GRIAAYSVT

-1444 VNGGSTNVYDRDEQT
+1444 VNGGNTDVNDRDEQT
-1459 GGTLAVEGKM
+1459 GGILAVEGKM
-1469 ENSGNLNCRD
+1469 ENSGYINCRD
-1479 LQYSG
+1479 LKYSG
-1484 TTLTNKGDIRVRQ
+1484 TEMTNKGNIYVRQ

-1503 GSVIENTGWI
+1503 GCVIGNAGQV
-1513 TYGDCDALDK
+1513 TYADCDAVDK
-1523 INNSEN
+1523 INNSGK
-1529 ATIRWEKTVNTVEE
+1529 ATIHWEKTVNTVEE
-1543 LRTLLT
+1543 LRALLT

-1555 ATLEL
+1555 ATLKL
-1560 REDCTLNEDLVI
+1560 REDCTLNE
-1572 PGHIQLQISG
+1572 
-1582 ENGTPHT
+1582 E
-1589 LTVPENVTLFVGG
+1589 LTVPENIELIFAADHGQTPTLTVSEGVTLSANG
-1602 QLTAQNSATI
+1602 QLNIQKSATLA
-1612 VVNGTL
+1612 VNGTL
-1618 VTSGFAQ
+1618 ATSNDVQ

-1630 TINESGVWEQ
+1630 LISESGVWQ
-1640 KDNAD
+1640 QANW
-1645 VSDDRASVTIDGLL
+1645 ASVSNDGASITINGRL
-1659 EQSESR
+1659 EQSESW
-1665 VQLSSWR
+1665 VELTSWW

-1677 FGANARWNEVG
+1677 FGANAHWNEVG
-1688 TISSYK
+1688 TISSRE

-1702 DTGKYKLSTDD
+1702 DTGRYELRLD
-1713 GINYYLKRLSSGGG
+1713 GEDYYLKRISSGGG

-1851 PQTEAGEQAA
+1851 PQTEAGEQVA

>member
-93 IPAKAYVHMRDGQL
+93 IPAEAYVHMRDGQL
-107 KVTALRKLTVQG
+107 KVAALRKLTVQG

-153 VSELKKLGNMAA
+153 VSELKKLGDMAA
-165 AGDVAKNL
+165 AGDVAKDL

-204 VSGALTVEKD
+204 VSGALTVKKD
-214 AAVGDY
+214 AVVGNY

-234 SMSYGEGAELDYGSQ
+234 SMSYAEGAELNYGSQ

-254 EFYGFGTVR
+254 GFYGFGTVR
-263 GTGSQPSIVIGGTA
+263 GTGSLPSIVIGGTA
-277 EIDNYG
+277 EVDNYG
-283 AGSISADVWSVNA
+283 AGSISADVWSVDA
-296 AATIN
+296 TATIN
-301 NYGVLVVPL
+301 NYGVLAVPL
-310 AQRASLVSGTNI
+310 AQRANLVSDTNI
-322 SYNAKDGDNGTGS
+322 SYGAKGEDNGTGS
-335 VQCTVRLTDT
+335 VQCAVRLTDT

-375 VSNAAKGQPMQLTLN
+375 VSNAAEGQPMQLTLN

-425 AALTVAAGRTLSANV
+425 AALTVAAGRTLSVNV

-451 SEGSFTFG
+451 NEGGFTFG

-471 VNGTVLTAGLLEVS
+471 LNGTVLTAGLLEVY
-485 GDVIVAEGGV
+485 GDVAVAEGGV
-495 LHQTMGG
+495 LHQTMGS
-502 VRIEGSLTVNGTMTV
+502 VRIEGSLTVNGTMIV

-539 ENANFSYQA
+539 ENANFNYQA
-548 KTTFNKDAI
+548 KTTFNRAAI
-557 LAAFAQEDVS
+557 LAAFAQENVS
-567 TVTVEVNEDVTL
+567 TVTVDLDRDEVL
-579 TENLTIPKGKTLVI
+579 TETLTIPKEKTLVI
-593 DGYGTLTI
+593 GGYGTLTI
-601 APGVTLALEEY
+601 APGATLALEGY
-612 IRGENEAPPTGTMGG
+612 IRGENESPWTGAPGG
-627 RIECSAPLV
+627 KLECGAPLV
-636 IKGMLDVRAEACLN
+636 IRGTLDVGKETYLN
-650 PETVTVENGGKLIV
+650 LQSTVTVENGGKLIV
-664 QANGEYNSWYGSFT
+664 QENGEYYSWNGSFT

-688 GWISFGEDSVI
+688 GWMSFGEDSVI
-699 AVEGDWAAAW
+699 TVEDGWAAAW

-720 VAARLEQG
+720 VAVRLEQG

-743 ASTLPDFFSYTVPVY
+743 ASTLPDFFSYTLSVY
-758 REDSGERIELTQ
+758 RQDDGERIELTR
-770 DLTIPAGV
+770 DVTIPAGV
-778 ELAFSSEGATTYIAE
+778 ELAFYDEGVTTYIAE
-793 GAALTVQGILYS
+793 GAALTIQGGLYS
-805 NDPFTVDG
+805 EAPITVDG

-819 NGWATVWN
+819 NGYANVQKN
-827 DLLVGGTLTIDEDGR
+827 LLVGGTLTIDEGGR

-885 DGSKVVRSLEALKSA
+885 DGSKVVYSLEALKSA

-965 EGGYFGG
+965 ESGYIWG

-982 NLVGDEYGNR
+982 NLIGDKYGNR
-992 QFNWTARISKEG
+992 HFNWTSRISKEG
-1004 ASETLTQEEL
+1004 ANETLTQEEL
-1014 TAAGASVLADGIEID
+1014 TAAGASVLADGIEIN
-1029 LGSQTTLTLAGG
+1029 LGSQTTLTLADG

-1047 NVSIGGANAAKV
+1047 NVSIGGTNAAKV
-1059 VVNGTLS
+1059 VVNGTLF

-1073 DAPMTVNGTVNVYDS
+1073 DAPMTVNGTVDVYGS

-1102 LHVRNYYNESEHRQ
+1102 LHVHNYYDESEHRQ
-1116 WTGSVQFGNNAWIAL
+1116 WTGSVEFGDTAWIAL

-1142 VDDGCRLGVNRT
+1142 VDDGCNLCVNKSVRMSE
-1154 VNADNLES
+1154 LES
-1162 FLQSCN
+1162 FLKSCN
-1168 DGRDYIVTLHMNRH
+1168 DGRKYMVTLRVDQHQ
-1182 EGESV
+1182 GESIPV
-1187 PLYIATGTT
+1187 YFATGTT
-1196 LTIPENVELTIYD
+1196 VVIPKNVELRINN
-1209 LTGNG
+1209 LTYRG
-1214 YDTIII
+1214 YSAFVI
-1220 GAADD
+1220 GAADE
-1225 SGNKGEIIVNGS
+1225 SGKKGEVIVNGS

-1242 PAQVDGTLAING
+1242 PAQVDGTLTING
-1254 EMRAV
+1254 KLWAF
-1259 SGDTTTVNGAMTVNE
+1259 GGATTTVNGALTVSE
-1274 GGTVQ
+1274 GANM
-1279 FSRLAGTGTITNN
+1279 SCNRLAGTGTITNN

-1306 GGSGNTTIDNTRLEA
+1306 GGSGKTTIYNTRLEA

-1333 LSGSTERQTIFLCR
+1333 LSGSAERQTIFLCR
-1347 SAMDDAAPGFVID
+1347 SAMDDANPYFVID
-1360 EDITVPSSVELRMDE
+1360 EDITVPSGVELRMDE

-1381 RGLTVAENAKLTVAG
+1381 RGLTVAQDAKLTVAG
-1396 AVYSW
+1396 AVYNW

-1427 DGRIAAYSVT
+1427 NGQIAAYSVT
-1437 VASTGNL
+1437 VASTGHL
-1444 VNGGSTNVYDRDEQT
+1444 VNGGNTDVNDRDEQT
-1459 GGTLAVEGKM
+1459 GGMLAVEGVL
-1469 ENSGNLNCRD
+1469 ENSNTVNCRD
-1479 LQYSG
+1479 LRYSG
-1484 TTLTNKGDIRVRQ
+1484 TALTNKGNIYVRQ

-1503 GSVIENTGWI
+1503 GCVIENAGQV
-1513 TYGDCDALDK
+1513 TYADCDALDK

-1529 ATIRWEKTVNTVEE
+1529 ATICWSKIVNTVED
-1543 LRTLLT
+1543 LRALLT

-1555 ATLEL
+1555 AWLTL
-1560 REDCTLNEDLVI
+1560 REDHVLTEDLTI
-1572 PGHIQLQISG
+1572 P
-1582 ENGTPHT
+1582 ENIELRLGAEYGQTPT
-1589 LTVPENVTLFVGG
+1589 LAVSENVTLSVNG
-1602 QLTAQNSATI
+1602 QLNIQDSATLA
-1612 VVNGTL
+1612 VNGTL
-1618 VTSGFAQ
+1618 ETSNDVQ
-1625 VYGAL
+1625 VYGAIL
-1630 TINESGVWEQ
+1630 ISESGVWKQ
-1640 KDNAD
+1640 KN
-1645 VSDDRASVTIDGLL
+1645 SASVHNDSASITINGRL
-1659 EQSESR
+1659 EQSESW
-1665 VQLSSWR
+1665 VELTSWW

-1677 FGANARWNEVG
+1677 FGANAHWNEVG
-1688 TISSYK
+1688 AICSRE
-1694 SSTAITGF
+1694 SSTAIIGF
-1702 DTGKYKLSTDD
+1702 DTGKYELRSD
-1713 GINYYLKRLSSGGG
+1713 GEYYYLKRVSSGGS

-1785 ARMLEAQQDTQ
+1785 ARMLEEQQGTQ

-1831 PAPAVDDVPE
+1831 PAPAADDVPE

>member
-27 TTLVDTAAADMTYVE
+27 TTMVDTALAANYVTDK
-42 QDGWFYF
+42 DGNTYF
-49 WDEQGLKDILTA
+49 WSEQGLRELIAAAPDGYVCFAKSAAQLEDSNATLTIASDLTIPKDFGVYMGEGRLEVSSGKTLTVEGQLEAGYDKVSGSIVATEGARYYLFSEASTGAQLTA
-61 NADSEWIPMRFAASQ
+61 DLQKLGAAAAADTSGAHYSAYIIG
-76 SELDDSTG
+76 D
-84 TMTLNSSVT
+84 VT
-93 IPAKAYVHMRDGQL
+93 VSGDLTAPAKVELFLGRERAL
-107 KVTALRKLTVQG
+107 TVTGKLTVESGAYVYASEALTVGSMEVKADSAVDAYGGIRYGSTLTVNGSMVLYDKSFGTGTTSTITIGAGGKLMNGYEAITIADRWYIGDNATVDNSGSLVVPVEHRGDLAGKKNVPGAICSVKMLTDTEASRPGALQNAMAAFDSVSGKADNEYFNVVVRNAQLRQPLQFTLPEDLTVGGTVDGISFLQLAPPANTERFFPSVTLPAGKTLTVALDKQLSSTVPFVVNG
-119 TLVTR
+119 TLVLPEG
-124 VDRAVTGSVS
+124 GSMVNGAYPTATFNGGLQVNGTVNS
-134 VEGDGVYCKYSDV
+134 FGW
-147 TDGVSL
+147 
-153 VSELKKLGNMAA
+153 
-165 AGDVAKNL
+165 
-173 EVSVMADV
+173 V
-181 TVNGDLTVP
+181 TVNGD
-190 AGVYMY
+190 M
-196 LDEGKTLQ
+196 
-204 VSGALTVEKD
+204 
-214 AAVGDY
+214 
-220 GVLKAVS
+220 
-227 VNIEQGG
+227 
-234 SMSYGEGAELDYGSQ
+234 
-249 LTVNG
+249 
-254 EFYGFGTVR
+254 
-263 GTGSQPSIVIGGTA
+263 
-277 EIDNYG
+277 
-283 AGSISADVWSVNA
+283 
-296 AATIN
+296 
-301 NYGVLVVPL
+301 
-310 AQRASLVSGTNI
+310 
-322 SYNAKDGDNGTGS
+322 
-335 VQCTVRLTDT
+335 
-345 EAGKAGVLQ
+345 
-354 NAINTFDTITDKKDY
+354 
-369 ELFAVS
+369 
-375 VSNAAKGQPMQLTLN
+375 
-390 EDLTVDGAV
+390 
-399 DCLFLT
+399 
-405 QNDWPEDETGFAPH
+405 
-419 VTIGEG
+419 
-425 AALTVAAGRTLSANV
+425 TVAAGGTFRQQYGSLTVTGTL
-440 PVTVNGTLDIR
+440 TVNGTLDLA
-451 SEGSFTFG
+451 ETNFTVKG
-459 TPGIVVLQDGMT
+459 TYV
-471 VNGTVLTAGLLEVS
+471 
-485 GDVIVAEGGV
+485 
-495 LHQTMGG
+495 
-502 VRIEGSLTVNGTMTV
+502 
-517 DMVDFQIKGSYTKGA
+517 KGE
-532 NATVTIG
+532 NATVNMD
-539 ENANFSYQA
+539 EKVSFDYQV
-548 KTTFNKDAI
+548 KTEFNRDAI
-557 LAAFAQEDVS
+557 LAAFAQENVS

-593 DGYGTLTI
+593 DGYETLTI

-627 RIECSAPLV
+627 RIECSSPLV
-636 IKGMLDVRAEACLN
+636 IKGTLDVRAEACLN
-650 PETVTVENGGKLIV
+650 PGTVTVENGGKLIM

-678 VKAGGHVTNN
+678 IKAGGHVTNN

-699 AVEGDWAAAW
+699 TVEDEWAVAW

-720 VAARLEQG
+720 VAVRLEQG

-743 ASTLPDFFSYTVPVY
+743 ASTLPDFFSYTVPIY

-819 NGWATVWN
+819 NGRATVWN
-827 DLLVGGTLTIDEDGR
+827 NLLVGGTLTIDEGGR

-849 DENEQGKAGTIVNNG
+849 DENERGKAGTIVNNG
-864 SLAAEQFDLKHNEV
+864 SLAAEQTELKHNEV
-878 DIGGGGD
+878 DIGGGD

-950 LYGDAYLYGK
+950 LHGDAYLYGK

-965 EGGYFGG
+965 ESGYFGG
-972 YGLVKAGGED
+972 YGVVKAGGED

-1004 ASETLTQEEL
+1004 TSETLTQEEL
-1014 TAAGASVLADGIEID
+1014 TAAGASTLANRIEID
-1029 LGSQTTLTLAGG
+1029 LGSQTTLTLADG

-1047 NVSIGGANAAKV
+1047 NVYIWGANAAKV

-1102 LHVRNYYNESEHRQ
+1102 LHVHNYYNGSEHRQ
-1116 WTGSVQFGNNAWIAL
+1116 WTGSVEFENNAWIAL

-1306 GGSGNTTIDNTRLEA
+1306 GGSGKTTIYNTRLEA

-1333 LSGSTERQTIFLCR
+1333 LSGSTERQTIYLCR
-1347 SAMDDAAPGFVID
+1347 NAMDDADPYFVID
-1360 EDITVPSSVELRMDE
+1360 GDITVPSNVQLHMDE

-1381 RGLTVAENAKLTVAG
+1381 RGLTVAEDAKLTVG
-1396 AVYSW
+1396 GEMHIW
-1401 AEDGVTVNGTLETL
+1401 PEEGVTVYGTMETL
-1415 YGGQDEN
+1415 GGQDEDGN
-1422 GNWIP
+1422 GISN
-1427 DGRIAAYSVT
+1427 GRIAAYSVT

-1444 VNGGSTNVYDRDEQT
+1444 VNGGNTDVNDRDEQT
-1459 GGTLAVEGKM
+1459 GGILAVEGKM
-1469 ENSGNLNCRD
+1469 ENSGYINCRD
-1479 LQYSG
+1479 LKYSG
-1484 TTLTNKGDIRVRQ
+1484 TEMTNKGNIYVRQ

-1503 GSVIENTGWI
+1503 GCVIGNAGQV
-1513 TYGDCDALDK
+1513 TYADCDALDK
-1523 INNSEN
+1523 INNSGK
-1529 ATIRWEKTVNTVEE
+1529 ATIHWEKTVNTVEE
-1543 LRTLLT
+1543 LRALLT

-1555 ATLEL
+1555 ATLKL
-1560 REDCTLNEDLVI
+1560 REDCTLNE
-1572 PGHIQLQISG
+1572 
-1582 ENGTPHT
+1582 E
-1589 LTVPENVTLFVGG
+1589 LTVPENIELIFAADHGQTPTLTVSEGVTLSVGG
-1602 QLTAQNSATI
+1602 QLNIQESATLA
-1612 VVNGTL
+1612 VNGTL
-1618 VTSGFAQ
+1618 ATSNDVQ
-1625 VYGAL
+1625 VNGAL
-1630 TINESGVWEQ
+1630 LISENGVWKQKNSASVNNDGASITING
-1640 KDNAD
+1640 
-1645 VSDDRASVTIDGLL
+1645 RL
-1659 EQSESR
+1659 EQSESW
-1665 VQLSSWR
+1665 VELTSWW

-1677 FGANARWNEVG
+1677 FGANAHWNEVG
-1688 TISSYK
+1688 TISSRE

-1702 DTGKYKLSTDD
+1702 DTGRYELRLD
-1713 GINYYLKRLSSGGG
+1713 GEDYYLKRISSGGG

-1785 ARMLEAQQDTQ
+1785 ARMLEAQQGTQ

-1841 TVEESVTGEV
+1841 TVKESVTGEV

>member
-27 TTLVDTAAADMTYVE
+27 TTLVDTALAANYVTDK
-42 QDGWFYF
+42 DGNTYF
-49 WDEQGLKDILTA
+49 WSEQGLRELIAAAPDGYVCFAKSAAQLEDSNATLTIASDLTIPKGFGVYMGEGRLEVSSGKTLTVEGQLEAGYDKVSGSIVATEGATYYLFSEASTGAQLASDLPKLGAAAAVDKSGAKYSAYIIGDVTVSGDLTA
-61 NADSEWIPMRFAASQ
+61 
-76 SELDDSTG
+76 
-84 TMTLNSSVT
+84 
-93 IPAKAYVHMRDGQL
+93 PAKVELFLGRERAL
-107 KVTALRKLTVQG
+107 TVTGKLTVESSAYVYATEALTVGSMEVKADSAVDAYGGIRYGSTLTVNGSMVLYDKSFGTGTTSTITIGAGGKLMNGYEAITIADRWYIGDNATVDNSGSLAVPVEYRGDLAGKKNVPGAICSVKMLTDTEASRPGALQSAMAAFDSVSGKADNEYFTVVVRNEQYWQPLQVTLPEDLTVGGTVDGISFLQLAPPANTERFFPSVTLPAGKTLTVALGKQLSSTVPFVVNG
-119 TLVTR
+119 TLVLPEG
-124 VDRAVTGSVS
+124 GSMVNGAYPTATFNGGLQVNGTVNS
-134 VEGDGVYCKYSDV
+134 FGW
-147 TDGVSL
+147 
-153 VSELKKLGNMAA
+153 
-165 AGDVAKNL
+165 
-173 EVSVMADV
+173 V
-181 TVNGDLTVP
+181 TVNGD
-190 AGVYMY
+190 M
-196 LDEGKTLQ
+196 
-204 VSGALTVEKD
+204 
-214 AAVGDY
+214 
-220 GVLKAVS
+220 
-227 VNIEQGG
+227 
-234 SMSYGEGAELDYGSQ
+234 
-249 LTVNG
+249 
-254 EFYGFGTVR
+254 
-263 GTGSQPSIVIGGTA
+263 
-277 EIDNYG
+277 
-283 AGSISADVWSVNA
+283 
-296 AATIN
+296 
-301 NYGVLVVPL
+301 
-310 AQRASLVSGTNI
+310 
-322 SYNAKDGDNGTGS
+322 
-335 VQCTVRLTDT
+335 
-345 EAGKAGVLQ
+345 
-354 NAINTFDTITDKKDY
+354 
-369 ELFAVS
+369 
-375 VSNAAKGQPMQLTLN
+375 
-390 EDLTVDGAV
+390 
-399 DCLFLT
+399 
-405 QNDWPEDETGFAPH
+405 
-419 VTIGEG
+419 
-425 AALTVAAGRTLSANV
+425 TVAAGGTFRQQYGSLTVTGTL
-440 PVTVNGTLDIR
+440 TVNGTLDLA
-451 SEGSFTFG
+451 ETNFTVKG
-459 TPGIVVLQDGMT
+459 TYV
-471 VNGTVLTAGLLEVS
+471 
-485 GDVIVAEGGV
+485 
-495 LHQTMGG
+495 
-502 VRIEGSLTVNGTMTV
+502 
-517 DMVDFQIKGSYTKGA
+517 KGE
-532 NATVTIG
+532 NATVNMD
-539 ENANFSYQA
+539 EKVSFDYQVR
-548 KTTFNKDAI
+548 TEFNKAAI
-557 LAAFAQEDVS
+557 LAAFAQENVS
-567 TVTVEVNEDVTL
+567 TVTVDLDRDEVL
-579 TENLTIPKGKTLVI
+579 TETLTIPRKKTLVI
-593 DGYGTLTI
+593 EGYGTLTI
-601 APGVTLALEEY
+601 APGATLALEEY
-612 IRGENEAPPTGTMGG
+612 IRGENESPWTGAPGG
-627 RIECSAPLV
+627 KLECSAPLV
-636 IKGMLDVRAEACLN
+636 IQGTLDVGKETYLN
-650 PETVTVENGGKLIV
+650 LQSTVTVENGGKLIV
-664 QANGEYNSWYGSFT
+664 QENGEYYSWNGSFT

-688 GWISFGEDSVI
+688 GWMSFGEDSAI
-699 AVEGDWAAAW
+699 TVEGDWAVAW

-733 KIQKALADIN
+733 KIEKALTDIN
-743 ASTLPDFFSYTVPVY
+743 ASTLPDFFSYTLSVY
-758 REDSGERIELTQ
+758 RQDDGERIELTQ

-793 GAALTVQGILYS
+793 GAALTIQGGLYS
-805 NDPFTVDG
+805 DAPFNVDG

-827 DLLVGGTLTIDEDGR
+827 NLLVGGTLTIDEGGR

-878 DIGGGGD
+878 DIGGGD

-937 NEGVTLTNKGNVW
+937 NEGVTLTNKGNVTVF
-950 LYGDAYLYGK
+950 GDMYLYGK
-960 LDVSN
+960 LDVSG
-965 EGGYFGG
+965 ETGGFRG
-972 YGLVKAGGED
+972 YGMIME
-982 NLVGDEYGNR
+982 GDESSIIGEYGGR
-992 QFNWTARISKEG
+992 RFRWTMRVTKSG
-1004 ASETLTQEEL
+1004 ETEILTAEEL
-1014 TAAGASVLADGIEID
+1014 TAMFDAPLVSAIELR
-1029 LGSQTTLTLAGG
+1029 LGRQTTLTLNGDIAINDKQLNISGG
-1041 LEIRDK
+1041 QYS
-1047 NVSIGGANAAKV
+1047 NVVI
-1059 VVNGTLS
+1059 NGKLS
-1066 VWNYLNL
+1066 VWRYMYISTT
-1073 DAPMTVNGTVNVYDS
+1073 MTVNGTVE
-1088 VYASR
+1088 VYANLVMR
-1093 DITVSTGGK
+1093 GNMTINNGGN
-1102 LHVRNYYNESEHRQ
+1102 LHVRNYLDKDTYRQ
-1116 WTGSVQFGNNAWIAL
+1116 WIGSVEFAEGFRINL
-1131 PEGAAW
+1131 PEGATMG
-1137 DDYVT
+1137 DYVT
-1142 VDDGCRLGVNRT
+1142 VDQGCTVGVRKYVAASELEGTLRNCADGQYYIIQVSN
-1154 VNADNLES
+1154 D
-1162 FLQSCN
+1162 QSQSEKWP
-1168 DGRDYIVTLHMNRH
+1168 LH
-1182 EGESV
+1182 
-1187 PLYIATGTT
+1187 IAAGTT
-1196 LTIPENVELTIYD
+1196 VTIPENVTVQIPDYNIGGFSEFA
-1209 LTGNG
+1209 
-1214 YDTIII
+1214 I
-1220 GAADD
+1220 GAADEN
-1225 SGNKGEIIVNGS
+1225 GTKGELVVNGRLEVDVPARVEGTLTVNGS
-1237 LRISM
+1237 ARF
-1242 PAQVDGTLAING
+1242 GNG
-1254 EMRAV
+1254 YEVR
-1259 SGDTTTVNGAMTVNE
+1259 TNGAMLVNA
-1274 GGTVQ
+1274 GGEMEITGK
-1279 FSRLAGTGTITNN
+1279 LTGTGTITNN

-1306 GGSGNTTIDNTRLEA
+1306 GGSGKTMIDNTRLEA

-1333 LSGSTERQTIFLCR
+1333 LSGSTERQTIYLCR
-1347 SAMDDAAPGFVID
+1347 SAMDDANPYFVID
-1360 EDITVPSSVELRMDE
+1360 GDITVPSGVELRMDE

-1688 TISSYK
+1688 TISSRE

-1727 SGGGETSTVGDV
+1727 SGGGETSTIGDV

-1831 PAPAVDDVPE
+1831 PVPAVDDVPE

>member
-153 VSELKKLGNMAA
+153 VSELKKLGDMAA
-165 AGDVAKNL
+165 AGDVAKDL

-190 AGVYMY
+190 AGVCMY

-204 VSGALTVEKD
+204 VSGALTVKKD
-214 AAVGDY
+214 AVVGNY
-220 GVLKAVS
+220 GVLKAAS

-254 EFYGFGTVR
+254 GFYGFGTVR

-277 EIDNYG
+277 EISNYG
-283 AGSISADVWSVNA
+283 AGSIFADVWSVNA
-296 AATIN
+296 TATIN
-301 NYGVLVVPL
+301 NYGVLAVPL
-310 AQRASLVSGTNI
+310 AQRANLVSGTNI
-322 SYNAKDGDNGTGS
+322 SYGAKGEDNGTGS
-335 VQCTVRLTDT
+335 VQCAVRLTDT

-375 VSNAAKGQPMQLTLN
+375 VSNAVKGQPMQLTLN
-390 EDLTVDGAV
+390 ENVTVDGAV

-425 AALTVAAGRTLSANV
+425 AALTVAAGRTLSVNV

-451 SEGSFTFG
+451 NEGGFTFG

-471 VNGTVLTAGLLEVS
+471 LNGTVLTAGLLEVY
-485 GDVIVAEGGV
+485 GDVAVAEGGV
-495 LHQTMGG
+495 LHQTMGS
-502 VRIEGSLTVNGTMTV
+502 VRIEGSLTVNGTMIV

-539 ENANFSYQA
+539 ENANFNYQA
-548 KTTFNKDAI
+548 KTTFNRAAI
-557 LAAFAQEDVS
+557 LAAFAQENVS
-567 TVTVEVNEDVTL
+567 TVTVDLDRDEVL
-579 TENLTIPKGKTLVI
+579 TETLTIPKEKTLVI
-593 DGYGTLTI
+593 GGYGTLTI
-601 APGVTLALEEY
+601 APGATLALEGY
-612 IRGENEAPPTGTMGG
+612 IRGENESPWTGAPGG
-627 RIECSAPLV
+627 KLECGAPLV
-636 IKGMLDVRAEACLN
+636 IRGTLDVGKETYLN
-650 PETVTVENGGKLIV
+650 LQSTVTVENGGKLIV
-664 QANGEYNSWYGSFT
+664 QENGEYYSWNGSFT

-688 GWISFGEDSVI
+688 GWMSFGEDSVI
-699 AVEGDWAAAW
+699 TVEDGWAAAW

-720 VAARLEQG
+720 VAVRLEQG

-743 ASTLPDFFSYTVPVY
+743 ASTLPDFFSYTLSVY
-758 REDSGERIELTQ
+758 RQDDGERIELTR
-770 DLTIPAGV
+770 DVTIPTGV
-778 ELAFSSEGATTYIAE
+778 MLAFYNEGVTTCIAE
-793 GAALTVQGILYS
+793 GAALTIQGILYS
-805 NDPFTVDG
+805 EAPITVDG

-819 NGWATVWN
+819 NGYANVQKN
-827 DLLVGGTLTIDEDGR
+827 LLVGGTLTIDEGGR

-864 SLAAEQFDLKHNEV
+864 SLAAEQTELKHNEV
-878 DIGGGGD
+878 DIGD
-885 DGSKVVRSLEALKSA
+885 DSGNRVVGTFEALKSA
-900 LAEGGQINYRG
+900 LTKGGQINYRG
-911 TELTISEDLTIPE
+911 SELTISEDLTIPE
-924 NVNLTINVTTFTV
+924 NVDLTINVTTFTV
-937 NEGVTLTNKGNVW
+937 SEGVTLTNRGNVTVF
-950 LYGDAYLYGK
+950 GDMYLYGK
-960 LDVSN
+960 LDVSG
-965 EGGYFGG
+965 ETGGFRG
-972 YGLVKAGGED
+972 YGMIME
-982 NLVGDEYGNR
+982 GDESSIIGEYGGR
-992 QFNWTARISKEG
+992 RFRWTMRVTKSG
-1004 ASETLTQEEL
+1004 ETEILTAEEL
-1014 TAAGASVLADGIEID
+1014 TAMFDAPLVSAIELR
-1029 LGSQTTLTLAGG
+1029 LGRQTTLTLNGDIAINDKQLNISGG
-1041 LEIRDK
+1041 QYS
-1047 NVSIGGANAAKV
+1047 NVVI
-1059 VVNGTLS
+1059 NGKLS
-1066 VWNYLNL
+1066 VWRYMYISTT
-1073 DAPMTVNGTVNVYDS
+1073 MTVNGTVE
-1088 VYASR
+1088 VYANLVMR
-1093 DITVSTGGK
+1093 GNMTINNGGN
-1102 LHVRNYYNESEHRQ
+1102 LHVRNYLDKDTYRQ
-1116 WTGSVQFGNNAWIAL
+1116 WIGSVEFAEGFRINL
-1131 PEGAAW
+1131 PEGATMG
-1137 DDYVT
+1137 DYVT
-1142 VDDGCRLGVNRT
+1142 VDQGCTVGVRKYVAASELEGTLRNCADGQYYIIQVSN
-1154 VNADNLES
+1154 D
-1162 FLQSCN
+1162 QSQSEKWP
-1168 DGRDYIVTLHMNRH
+1168 LH
-1182 EGESV
+1182 
-1187 PLYIATGTT
+1187 IAAGTT
-1196 LTIPENVELTIYD
+1196 VTIPENVTVQIPDYNIGGFSEFV
-1209 LTGNG
+1209 
-1214 YDTIII
+1214 I
-1220 GAADD
+1220 GAADEN
-1225 SGNKGEIIVNGS
+1225 GTKGELVVNGRLEVDVPARVEGTLTVNGS
-1237 LRISM
+1237 ARF
-1242 PAQVDGTLAING
+1242 GNG
-1254 EMRAV
+1254 YEVRA
-1259 SGDTTTVNGAMTVNE
+1259 NGAMLVNA
-1274 GGTVQ
+1274 GGEMVITGK
-1279 FSRLAGTGTITNN
+1279 LTGTGTITNN
-1292 GTLTANEKAVGTVI
+1292 GTLTANEKAMGTVI
-1306 GGSGNTTIDNTRLEA
+1306 GGSGKTMIGNTRLEA
-1321 SNMAELKAALSS
+1321 SNMAELKTALSG
-1333 LSGSTERQTIFLCR
+1333 LSGSTERLIIYLCR
-1347 SAMDDAAPGFVID
+1347 SAMDDADPYFVID
-1360 EDITVPSSVELRMDE
+1360 EDITVPSGVQLRMDE
-1375 MRSSNF
+1375 MRSSSF
-1381 RGLTVAENAKLTVAG
+1381 RGLTVAENAKLTIAG
-1396 AVYSW
+1396 DVYSW

-1427 DGRIAAYSVT
+1427 NGQIVAYSVT
-1437 VASTGNL
+1437 VASTGHL
-1444 VNGGSTNVYDRDEQT
+1444 VNGGNTNVNDRDEQT
-1459 GGTLAVEGKM
+1459 GGTLVVEGVL
-1469 ENSGNLNCRD
+1469 ENSDTVNCRD

-1484 TTLTNKGDIRVRQ
+1484 TALTNKGDIRVRQ

-1503 GSVIENTGWI
+1503 GSAIENAGWI

-1523 INNSEN
+1523 ISNSEN
-1529 ATIRWEKTVNTVEE
+1529 ASIRWEKTANTVEE
-1543 LRTLLT
+1543 LRALLT

-1555 ATLEL
+1555 ATLKL
-1560 REDCTLNEDLVI
+1560 REDCTLNEDLAV
-1572 PGHIQLQISG
+1572 PGNIELVFAADHGQ
-1582 ENGTPHT
+1582 TPT
-1589 LTVPENVTLFVGG
+1589 LTVSEGVTLSANG
-1602 QLTAQNSATI
+1602 QLNIKDSATLA
-1612 VVNGTL
+1612 VNGTL
-1618 VTSGFAQ
+1618 ATSNDVQ
-1625 VYGAL
+1625 VNGAL
-1630 TINESGVWEQ
+1630 LISESGVWEQ
-1640 KDNAD
+1640 KN
-1645 VSDDRASVTIDGLL
+1645 SASVNNDSASITINGAL
-1659 EQSESR
+1659 EQSESG
-1665 VQLSSWR
+1665 VELTSWW

-1688 TISSYK
+1688 AICSRE
-1694 SSTAITGF
+1694 SSTAIIGF
-1702 DTGKYKLSTDD
+1702 DTGKYELRSD
-1713 GINYYLKRLSSGGG
+1713 GEYYYLKRVSSGGG
-1727 SGGGETSTVGDV
+1727 SGGGETSITGDV

-1762 LEDTTRAD
+1762 LEDTARAD

-1785 ARMLEAQQDTQ
+1785 ARMLEAQQGTQ

-1831 PAPAVDDVPE
+1831 PVPAADDVPE

>member
-27 TTLVDTAAADMTYVE
+27 TTMVDTAAADMTYVE

-61 NADSEWIPMRFAASQ
+61 NADSEWVPMRFAASQ

-335 VQCTVRLTDT
+335 VQYAVRLTDT

-390 EDLTVDGAV
+390 ENVTLDGAA

-601 APGVTLALEEY
+601 APGATLALEGTVEADWEKDIDGGQLKCGAPMV
-612 IRGENEAPPTGTMGG
+612 IRGTFSVGNEAYANPDG
-627 RIECSAPLV
+627 
-636 IKGMLDVRAEACLN
+636 DVS
-650 PETVTVENGGKLIV
+650 VENDGKLIM
-664 QANGEYNSWYGSFT
+664 AGSAYFGGRSFV

-688 GWISFGEDSVI
+688 GWMSFTEGAAITVED
-699 AVEGDWAAAW
+699 DWAAVW
-709 TQGEGAEANKN
+709 TQGEGAETNIDV
-720 VAARLEQG
+720 VAALEQG

-743 ASTLPDFFSYTVPVY
+743 ASTLPDFFSYTLSVY
-758 REDSGERIELTQ
+758 RQDDGERIELTQ
-770 DLTIPAGV
+770 DVTIPTGV
-778 ELAFSSEGATTYIAE
+778 MLAFYNEGVTTYIAE
-793 GAALTVQGILYS
+793 GTALTIQGGLYS
-805 NDPFTVDG
+805 DAPITVDG

-819 NGWATVWN
+819 SGYANVHKN
-827 DLLVGGTLTIDEDGR
+827 LLVGGTLTIDEGGR
-842 MYCQYLT
+842 MYCRYLT
-849 DENEQGKAGTIVNNG
+849 DENEQGTAGKIINNG
-864 SLAAEQFDLKHNEV
+864 SLSAEQLDLKHNEV
-878 DIGGGGD
+878 DIGGGD

-937 NEGVTLTNKGNVW
+937 NEGVTLTNKGNVT
-950 LYGDAYLYGK
+950 LYGNAYLYGK
-960 LDVSN
+960 LDVSSGN
-965 EGGYFGG
+965 GYFGG
-972 YGLVKAGGED
+972 NGVVKAGGED

-1004 ASETLTQEEL
+1004 TSETLTQEEL
-1014 TAAGASVLADGIEID
+1014 TAAGASALADGIEID
-1029 LGSQTTLTLAGG
+1029 LGSQTTLTLADG

-1047 NVSIGGANAAKV
+1047 NVSIGGTNAAKV

-1073 DAPMTVNGTVNVYDS
+1073 DAPMELNGTVDVYGS

-1093 DITVSTGGK
+1093 DITVNTSGK
-1102 LHVRNYYNESEHRQ
+1102 LRVRNYYDESEHRQ
-1116 WTGSVQFGNNAWIAL
+1116 WTGSVEFGDTAWIAL
-1131 PEGAAW
+1131 PEGTAW
-1137 DDYVT
+1137 DNYVT
-1142 VDDGCRLGVNRT
+1142 VDDGCNLCVNKSVRMSE
-1154 VNADNLES
+1154 LES

-1168 DGRDYIVTLHMNRH
+1168 DGRKYMVTLRVEQHQ
-1182 EGESV
+1182 GESIPV
-1187 PLYIATGTT
+1187 YFATGTT
-1196 LTIPENVELTIYD
+1196 VVIPKNVELRINN
-1209 LTGNG
+1209 LTYRG
-1214 YDTIII
+1214 YSAFVI
-1220 GAADD
+1220 GAADE
-1225 SGNKGEIIVNGS
+1225 SGKKGEVIVNGS

-1242 PAQVDGTLAING
+1242 PAQVDGTLTING
-1254 EMRAV
+1254 KLWAF
-1259 SGDTTTVNGAMTVNE
+1259 GGATTTVNGALTVSE
-1274 GGTVQ
+1274 GANM
-1279 FSRLAGTGTITNN
+1279 SCNRLAGTGTITNN

-1306 GGSGNTTIDNTRLEA
+1306 GGSGKITIYNTRLEA

-1333 LSGSTERQTIFLCR
+1333 LSGSTERQTIYLCR
-1347 SAMDDAAPGFVID
+1347 SAMNDANPYFVID
-1360 EDITVPSSVELRMDE
+1360 GDITVPSGVELRMDE

-1381 RGLTVAENAKLTVAG
+1381 RGLTVAENAKLTLG
-1396 AVYSW
+1396 GEMHIW
-1401 AEDGVTVNGTLETL
+1401 PEEGVTVYGTMETL
-1415 YGGQDEN
+1415 GGQAQD
-1422 GNWIP
+1422 GNWQQGGYLKTGVLTVEVNARFINGGNTSLHIADRKT
-1427 DGRIAAYSVT
+1427 DGFLTVKGTMENKGELSCQTAMHSGVTFVNDGSFSVT
-1437 VASTGNL
+1437 FALQISE
-1444 VNGGSTNVYDRDEQT
+1444 GSTIQNNRYMQ
-1459 GGTLAVEGKM
+1459 
-1469 ENSGNLNCRD
+1469 
-1479 LQYSG
+1479 
-1484 TTLTNKGDIRVRQ
+1484 
-1497 QLKIAE
+1497 
-1503 GSVIENTGWI
+1503 
-1513 TYGDCDALDK
+1513 YGDCDALDK
-1523 INNSEN
+1523 IVNSEG
-1529 ATIRWEKTVNTVEE
+1529 ATIHWQKYVTTIAEMRA
-1543 LRTLLT
+1543 LLT
-1549 RTENGT
+1549 RTDEGT
-1555 ATLEL
+1555 IILWPQGEETL
-1560 REDCTLNEDLVI
+1560 TEDLAI
-1572 PGHIQLQISG
+1572 PGNIELVFAADHGQ
-1582 ENGTPHT
+1582 TPT
-1589 LTVPENVTLFVGG
+1589 LTVSEGVTLSANG
-1602 QLTAQNSATI
+1602 QLNIQDSATLA
-1612 VVNGTL
+1612 VNGTL
-1618 VTSGFAQ
+1618 ATCNNVQ
-1625 VYGAL
+1625 VYGTL
-1630 TINESGVWEQ
+1630 IISESGVWKQ
-1640 KDNAD
+1640 KN
-1645 VSDDRASVTIDGLL
+1645 SASVNNDGASITINGRL
-1659 EQSESR
+1659 EQSESW
-1665 VQLSSWR
+1665 VELTSWR

-1677 FGANARWNEVG
+1677 FGANAHWNEVG
-1688 TISSYK
+1688 TISSRE

-1702 DTGKYKLSTDD
+1702 DTGKYKLSTND
-1713 GINYYLKRLSSGGG
+1713 GINYYLERLSSGGG
-1727 SGGGETSTVGDV
+1727 SGGGETSTIGDV

-1785 ARMLEAQQDTQ
+1785 ARMLEAQQGTQ

-1831 PAPAVDDVPE
+1831 PAPVVDDVPE
-1841 TVEESVTGEV
+1841 TVEESVAGEV

>member
-61 NADSEWIPMRFAASQ
+61 NADSEWISMRFAASQ
-76 SELDDSTG
+76 SKLDDSTG

-107 KVTALRKLTVQG
+107 KVAALRKLTVQG

-147 TDGVSL
+147 TDGASL
-153 VSELKKLGNMAA
+153 VSELKKLGDMAA
-165 AGDVAKNL
+165 AGDVAKDL
-173 EVSVMADV
+173 EVNVMADV

-204 VSGALTVEKD
+204 VSGALTVKKD

-220 GVLKAVS
+220 GVLKAAS

-254 EFYGFGTVR
+254 GFYGFGTVR

-277 EIDNYG
+277 EISNYG
-283 AGSISADVWSVNA
+283 AGSIFADVWSVNA
-296 AATIN
+296 TATIN

-335 VQCTVRLTDT
+335 VQYAVRLTDT

-354 NAINTFDTITDKKDY
+354 NAINTFDTITGKKDY

-375 VSNAAKGQPMQLTLN
+375 VSNAVKGQPMQLTLN
-390 EDLTVDGAV
+390 ENVTVDGAV

-425 AALTVAAGRTLSANV
+425 AALTVAAGRTLSVNV

-451 SEGSFTFG
+451 NEGGFTFG

-471 VNGTVLTAGLLEVS
+471 LNGTVLTAGLLEVY
-485 GDVIVAEGGV
+485 GDVAVAEGGV
-495 LHQTMGG
+495 LHQTMGS
-502 VRIEGSLTVNGTMTV
+502 VRIEGSLTVNGTMIV

-539 ENANFSYQA
+539 ENANFNYQA
-548 KTTFNKDAI
+548 KTTFNRDAI
-557 LAAFAQEDVS
+557 LAAFAQENVS

-579 TENLTIPKGKTLVI
+579 TEDLTIPKEKTLVI
-593 DGYGTLTI
+593 GGYGTLTI
-601 APGVTLALEEY
+601 APGATLALEGTVEADWEQNISGGRLECGAPMV
-612 IRGENEAPPTGTMGG
+612 IRGTFSVGNGAY
-627 RIECSAPLV
+627 A
-636 IKGMLDVRAEACLN
+636 N
-650 PETVTVENGGKLIV
+650 PYGAVSVENGGKLIV

-688 GWISFGEDSVI
+688 GWISFGEDSAI

-709 TQGEGAEANKN
+709 TQGNGAEANKN

-743 ASTLPDFFSYTVPVY
+743 ASTLSDFFSYTLSVY
-758 REDSGERIELTQ
+758 RQDDGERIELTQ

-778 ELAFSSEGATTYIAE
+778 ELAFYDEGVTTYIAE
-793 GAALTVQGILYS
+793 GTALTIQGGLYS
-805 NDPFTVDG
+805 EAPITVDG

-819 NGWATVWN
+819 NGYANVYN

-885 DGSKVVRSLEALKSA
+885 DGSKVVYSLEALKSA

-937 NEGVTLTNKGNVW
+937 NEGATLTNKGNVS
-950 LYGDAYLYGK
+950 LYGDMYLYGK

-965 EGGYFGG
+965 GISYFGG
-972 YGLVKAGGED
+972 YGVVKAGGED

-992 QFNWTARISKEG
+992 QFNWTSRISKEG
-1004 ASETLTQEEL
+1004 TSETLTQEEL
-1014 TAAGASVLADGIEID
+1014 TAAGASTLANRIEID
-1029 LGSQTTLTLAGG
+1029 LGSQTTLTLANG

-1047 NVSIGGANAAKV
+1047 NVYIWGANAAKV

-1102 LHVRNYYNESEHRQ
+1102 LHVHNYYNESEHRQ
-1116 WTGSVQFGNNAWIAL
+1116 WTGSVEFGDAAWIAL

-1142 VDDGCRLGVNRT
+1142 VDDGCRLGANRT

-1162 FLQSCN
+1162 FLQSCD
-1168 DGRDYIVTLHMNRH
+1168 DGRNYIVTLHMNRH

-1214 YDTIII
+1214 YNTIII
-1220 GAADD
+1220 GAADE
-1225 SGNKGEIIVNGS
+1225 SGNKGEVIVDGS

-1242 PAQVDGTLAING
+1242 PAQVDGTLTING

-1259 SGDTTTVNGAMTVNE
+1259 SGDTTTVNGAMTVNA

-1306 GGSGNTTIDNTRLEA
+1306 GGSGKTMIDNTRIEA

-1333 LSGSTERQTIFLCR
+1333 LSGSAERQTIFLCR
-1347 SAMDDAAPGFVID
+1347 SAMDDAAPYFVID
-1360 EDITVPSSVELRMDE
+1360 EDITVPSGVELRMDE
-1375 MRSSNF
+1375 MQSSSF
-1381 RGLTVAENAKLTVAG
+1381 RGLTVAENAKLTIAG
-1396 AVYSW
+1396 DVYCW
-1401 AEDGVTVNGTLETL
+1401 AEDGVTVNGALKTLH
-1415 YGGQDEN
+1415 GGQDEDGN
-1422 GNWIP
+1422 GISN
-1427 DGRIAAYSVT
+1427 GRIAAYSVT

-1444 VNGGSTNVYDRDEQT
+1444 VNGGNTDVNDRDEQT
-1459 GGTLAVEGKM
+1459 GGTLAIEGTM
-1469 ENSGNLNCRD
+1469 ENSGYINCRG
-1479 LQYSG
+1479 LRHSG
-1484 TTLTNKGDIRVRQ
+1484 TELTNKGNIHVRQ

-1503 GSVIENTGWI
+1503 GCVIGNAGHV

-1523 INNSEN
+1523 ISNSEN
-1529 ATIRWEKTVNTVEE
+1529 ATIHWEKTVNTVEE

-1549 RTENGT
+1549 RTGNGT
-1555 ATLEL
+1555 ATLDL
-1560 REDCTLNEDLVI
+1560 REDCALNEDLAI
-1572 PGHIQLQISG
+1572 P
-1582 ENGTPHT
+1582 ENMELVFAADHGQTSA
-1589 LTVPENVTLFVGG
+1589 LTVSEGVTLSANG
-1602 QLTAQNSATI
+1602 QLNIQKSATLA
-1612 VVNGTL
+1612 VNGTL
-1618 VTSGFAQ
+1618 ATSNDVQ
-1625 VYGAL
+1625 VNGAL
-1630 TINESGVWEQ
+1630 LISESGVWEQ
-1640 KDNAD
+1640 KN
-1645 VSDDRASVTIDGLL
+1645 SASVHNDSASITINGRL
-1659 EQSESR
+1659 EQSESW
-1665 VQLSSWR
+1665 VELTSWR

-1677 FGANARWNEVG
+1677 FGANAHWNEVG
-1688 TISSYK
+1688 TISSRE

-1702 DTGKYKLSTDD
+1702 DPGRYELRLD
-1713 GINYYLKRLSSGGG
+1713 GEDYYLKRMSSGGG
-1727 SGGGETSTVGDV
+1727 SGGGETSTIGDV

-1785 ARMLEAQQDTQ
+1785 ARMLEAQQGTQ

-1819 TVQTEDGGAPVE
+1819 TVQTEDGGAPAE
-1831 PAPAVDDVPE
+1831 PVPAADDVPE

>member
-93 IPAKAYVHMRDGQL
+93 IPAEAYVHMRDGQL
-107 KVTALRKLTVQG
+107 KVAALRKLTVQG

-153 VSELKKLGNMAA
+153 VSELKKLGDMAT
-165 AGDVAKNL
+165 AGDVAKDL
-173 EVSVMADV
+173 EVNVMADV

-204 VSGALTVEKD
+204 VSGALTVKKD
-214 AAVGDY
+214 AVVGNS
-220 GVLKAVS
+220 GVLKAAS

-277 EIDNYG
+277 EITNYG

-310 AQRASLVSGTNI
+310 AQRANLISGTNI
-322 SYNAKDGDNGTGS
+322 SYGAKDEDNGGTGS
-335 VQCTVRLTDT
+335 VQYAVRLTDT

-390 EDLTVDGAV
+390 ENVTLDGAA

-471 VNGTVLTAGLLEVS
+471 VNGTVLTAGLLEVY
-485 GDVIVAEGGV
+485 GDVAVAEGGV
-495 LHQTMGG
+495 LHQTMGS
-502 VRIEGSLTVNGTMTV
+502 VRIEGSLTVNGTMIV

-601 APGVTLALEEY
+601 APGATLVLEETVEADWEKDIDGGQLKCGAPMV
-612 IRGENEAPPTGTMGG
+612 IRGTFSVGNGAY
-627 RIECSAPLV
+627 A
-636 IKGMLDVRAEACLN
+636 N
-650 PETVTVENGGKLIV
+650 PYGAVSVENDGKLIM
-664 QANGEYNSWYGSFT
+664 AGSAYFGGRSFV
-678 VKAGGHVTNN
+678 VKAGGHVTND
-688 GWISFGEDSVI
+688 GRISFGVDSVI
-699 AVEGDWAAAW
+699 TVEDEWAAVW
-709 TQGEGAEANKN
+709 TQGEGAETNID
-720 VAARLEQG
+720 VAAALEQG

-733 KIQKALADIN
+733 KIQKALTDIN
-743 ASTLPDFFSYTVPVY
+743 ASTLPDFFSYTLSVY
-758 REDSGERIELTQ
+758 RQDDGDRIELAQ
-770 DLTIPAGV
+770 DVTIPAGV
-778 ELAFSSEGATTYIAE
+778 ELAFYNEDATTYIAE
-793 GAALTVQGILYS
+793 GAALTVQGGLYS
-805 NDPFTVDG
+805 NAPFNVDG

-819 NGWATVWN
+819 SGYANVHN
-827 DLLVGGTLTIDEDGR
+827 NLLVGGTLTIDEGGR
-842 MYCQYLT
+842 MYCRYLT
-849 DENEQGKAGTIVNNG
+849 DENEQGMAGKIINNG
-864 SLAAEQFDLKHNEV
+864 SLSAEQLDLKHNEV
-878 DIGGGGD
+878 DIGD
-885 DGSKVVRSLEALKSA
+885 DSGNRVVGTFEALKSA
-900 LAEGGQINYRG
+900 LTKGGQINYRG

-937 NEGVTLTNKGNVW
+937 NEGVTLTNKGNVT
-950 LYGDAYLYGK
+950 LYGNAYLYGK
-960 LDVSN
+960 LDVSSGN
-965 EGGYFGG
+965 GYFGG
-972 YGLVKAGGED
+972 NGVVKAGGED

-992 QFNWTARISKEG
+992 QFNWTSRISKEG

-1014 TAAGASVLADGIEID
+1014 TAAGASTLANRIEIN
-1029 LGSQTTLTLAGG
+1029 LGSQTTLTLADG

-1047 NVSIGGANAAKV
+1047 NVYIWGANAAKV

-1102 LHVRNYYNESEHRQ
+1102 LHVHNYYNGSEHRQ
-1116 WTGSVQFGNNAWIAL
+1116 WTGSVEFENNAWIAL

-1242 PAQVDGTLAING
+1242 PAQVDGTLTING

-1306 GGSGNTTIDNTRLEA
+1306 GGSGKTMIDNTRLEA

-1333 LSGSTERQTIFLCR
+1333 LSGSAERQTIYLCR
-1347 SAMDDAAPGFVID
+1347 SAMDDADPYFVID
-1360 EDITVPSSVELRMDE
+1360 GDITVPSNVQLRMDE
-1375 MRSSNF
+1375 MQFSSF
-1381 RGLTVAENAKLTVAG
+1381 RGLTVAENAKLTIAG
-1396 AVYSW
+1396 DVYCW
-1401 AEDGVTVNGTLETL
+1401 AEDGVTVNGTLKTL
-1415 YGGQDEN
+1415 HGGQDEDGN
-1422 GNWIP
+1422 GIFN
-1427 DGRIAAYSVT
+1427 GRIAAYSVT
-1437 VASTGNL
+1437 MASTGNL
-1444 VNGGSTNVYDRDEQT
+1444 VNGGNTDVNDRDEQI
-1459 GGTLAVEGKM
+1459 GGILAVEGKM
-1469 ENSGNLNCRD
+1469 ENSGYINCRD
-1479 LQYSG
+1479 LRHSG
-1484 TTLTNKGDIRVRQ
+1484 TELTNKGNIYVRQ

-1503 GSVIENTGWI
+1503 GSAIENAGWI

-1523 INNSEN
+1523 INNSGK
-1529 ATIRWEKTVNTVEE
+1529 ATIHWEKTVNTVEE
-1543 LRTLLT
+1543 LRALLT

-1555 ATLEL
+1555 ATLKL
-1560 REDCTLNEDLVI
+1560 REDCTLNEELTVPGNIELV
-1572 PGHIQLQISG
+1572 LAAEYERTS
-1582 ENGTPHT
+1582 T
-1589 LTVPENVTLFVGG
+1589 LTVSEGATLSANG
-1602 QLTAQNSATI
+1602 QLNIQDSATL

-1618 VTSGFAQ
+1618 ATCNNVQ
-1625 VYGAL
+1625 VNGAL
-1630 TINESGVWEQ
+1630 LISESGVWQQE
-1640 KDNAD
+1640 NW
-1645 VSDDRASVTIDGLL
+1645 ASVSNDGASITINGRL
-1659 EQSESR
+1659 EQSESWVELTSR
-1665 VQLSSWR
+1665 W

-1677 FGANARWNEVG
+1677 FGANAHWNEVG
-1688 TISSYK
+1688 TISSRE
-1694 SSTAITGF
+1694 SGTAITGF
-1702 DTGKYKLSTDD
+1702 DTGKYKLSTND
-1713 GINYYLKRLSSGGG
+1713 GINYYLERLSSGGS

>member
-27 TTLVDTAAADMTYVE
+27 TTLVDTALAANYATDE
-42 QDGWFYF
+42 DGNTYF
-49 WDEQGLKDILTA
+49 WSEQGLRELIAAAPDGYVCFAKSAAQLEDSNATLTIASDLTIPKDFGVYMGEGRLEVSSGKTLTVEGQLEAGYDKVSGSVVATEGATYYLFSEASTGAQLTA
-61 NADSEWIPMRFAASQ
+61 DLQKLGAAAAVDKSGAKY
-76 SELDDSTG
+76 SAYIIGD
-84 TMTLNSSVT
+84 VT
-93 IPAKAYVHMRDGQL
+93 VSGDLTAPAKVELFLGRERAL
-107 KVTALRKLTVQG
+107 TVTGKLTVESSAYVYATEALTVGSMEVKADSAVDAYGGIRYGSTLTVNGSVQLWDKSFGTGTTSTITIGAGGKLMNGYEAITIADRWYIGDNATVDNSGSLVVPVEHRGDLARKKNVPGNIYSVKMLTDTEASRPGALQSAMAAFDSVSGKAENEYFNVVVRNAQLRQPLQFTLPEDLTVGGTVDGISFLQLAPPANTERFFPSVTLPAGKTLTVALDKQLSSTVPFVVNG
-119 TLVTR
+119 TLVLPEG
-124 VDRAVTGSVS
+124 GSMVNGAYPTATFNGGLQVNGTVNS
-134 VEGDGVYCKYSDV
+134 FGW
-147 TDGVSL
+147 
-153 VSELKKLGNMAA
+153 
-165 AGDVAKNL
+165 
-173 EVSVMADV
+173 V
-181 TVNGDLTVP
+181 TVNGD
-190 AGVYMY
+190 M
-196 LDEGKTLQ
+196 
-204 VSGALTVEKD
+204 
-214 AAVGDY
+214 
-220 GVLKAVS
+220 
-227 VNIEQGG
+227 
-234 SMSYGEGAELDYGSQ
+234 
-249 LTVNG
+249 
-254 EFYGFGTVR
+254 
-263 GTGSQPSIVIGGTA
+263 
-277 EIDNYG
+277 
-283 AGSISADVWSVNA
+283 
-296 AATIN
+296 
-301 NYGVLVVPL
+301 
-310 AQRASLVSGTNI
+310 
-322 SYNAKDGDNGTGS
+322 
-335 VQCTVRLTDT
+335 
-345 EAGKAGVLQ
+345 
-354 NAINTFDTITDKKDY
+354 
-369 ELFAVS
+369 
-375 VSNAAKGQPMQLTLN
+375 
-390 EDLTVDGAV
+390 
-399 DCLFLT
+399 
-405 QNDWPEDETGFAPH
+405 
-419 VTIGEG
+419 
-425 AALTVAAGRTLSANV
+425 TVAAGGTFRQQYGSLTVTGTL
-440 PVTVNGTLDIR
+440 TVNGTLDLA
-451 SEGSFTFG
+451 ETNFTVKG
-459 TPGIVVLQDGMT
+459 TYV
-471 VNGTVLTAGLLEVS
+471 
-485 GDVIVAEGGV
+485 
-495 LHQTMGG
+495 
-502 VRIEGSLTVNGTMTV
+502 
-517 DMVDFQIKGSYTKGA
+517 KGE
-532 NATVTIG
+532 NATVNMD
-539 ENANFSYQA
+539 EKVSFDYQV
-548 KTTFNKDAI
+548 KTEFNRDAI
-557 LAAFAQEDVS
+557 LAAFAQENVS

-579 TENLTIPKGKTLVI
+579 TEDLTIPKGKTLGI

-636 IKGMLDVRAEACLN
+636 IKGTLDVRAEACLN

-688 GWISFGEDSVI
+688 GWISFGEDSAI

-709 TQGEGAEANKN
+709 TQGNGAEANKN

-778 ELAFSSEGATTYIAE
+778 ELGFYNEGATTYIAE
-793 GAALTVQGILYS
+793 GAALTVQGGMYS
-805 NDPFTVDG
+805 NAPFNVDG

-827 DLLVGGTLTIDEDGR
+827 NLLVGGTLTIDEGGR

-878 DIGGGGD
+878 DIGGGD

-950 LYGDAYLYGK
+950 LHGDAYLYGK

-965 EGGYFGG
+965 ESGYFGG
-972 YGLVKAGGED
+972 YGVVKAGGED

-1004 ASETLTQEEL
+1004 TSETLTQEEL
-1014 TAAGASVLADGIEID
+1014 TAAGASTLANRIEID
-1029 LGSQTTLTLAGG
+1029 LGSQTTLTLADG

-1047 NVSIGGANAAKV
+1047 NVYIWGANAAKV

-1102 LHVRNYYNESEHRQ
+1102 LHVRNYLDKDTYRQ
-1116 WTGSVQFGNNAWIAL
+1116 WTGSVEFENNAWIAL

-1137 DDYVT
+1137 DNYVT

-1182 EGESV
+1182 EGESM

-1220 GAADD
+1220 GAADE
-1225 SGNKGEIIVNGS
+1225 SGNKGEVVVDGL
-1237 LRISM
+1237 LRIYM
-1242 PAQVDGTLAING
+1242 PTQVDGTLTING
-1254 EMRAV
+1254 EMWAF

-1694 SSTAITGF
+1694 SSTTITGF
-1702 DTGKYKLSTDD
+1702 DPGRYKLSTSD
-1713 GINYYLKRLSSGGG
+1713 GINYYLERISSGGG

-1739 NGDGVVDQ
+1739 NGDGMVDQ

-1770 INGDGIYSAADLTAL
+1770 INGDGILSAADLTAL
-1785 ARMLEAQQDTQ
+1785 AHMLEVQQDTQ

-1809 GAELNADAQD
+1809 GAEDDAA
-1819 TVQTEDGGAPVE
+1819 QTENGGVPAE
-1831 PAPAVDDVPE
+1831 PAPAADDVPE

>member
-27 TTLVDTAAADMTYVE
+27 TTMVDMAAADMTYVE

-93 IPAKAYVHMRDGQL
+93 IPAEAYVHMRDGQL
-107 KVTALRKLTVQG
+107 KVAALRKLTVQG

-153 VSELKKLGNMAA
+153 VSELKKLGDMAA
-165 AGDVAKNL
+165 AGDVAKDL

-190 AGVYMY
+190 AGVCMY

-204 VSGALTVEKD
+204 VSGALTVKKD
-214 AAVGDY
+214 AVVGNY
-220 GVLKAVS
+220 GVLKAAS

-254 EFYGFGTVR
+254 GFYGFGTVR

-277 EIDNYG
+277 EISNYG
-283 AGSISADVWSVNA
+283 AGSIFADVWSVNA
-296 AATIN
+296 TATIN

-335 VQCTVRLTDT
+335 VQYAVRLTDT

-375 VSNAAKGQPMQLTLN
+375 VSNAVKGQPMQLTLN
-390 EDLTVDGAV
+390 ENVTLDGAA

-425 AALTVAAGRTLSANV
+425 AVLTVAAGRTLSANV

-471 VNGTVLTAGLLEVS
+471 LNGTVLTAGLLEVY
-485 GDVIVAEGGV
+485 GDVAVAEGGV
-495 LHQTMGG
+495 LHQTMGS
-502 VRIEGSLTVNGTMTV
+502 VRIEGSLTVNGTMIV

-539 ENANFSYQA
+539 ENANFNYQA
-548 KTTFNKDAI
+548 KTTFNRDAI
-557 LAAFAQEDVS
+557 LAAFAQENVS

-579 TENLTIPKGKTLVI
+579 TEDLTIPKGKTLGI

-612 IRGENEAPPTGTMGG
+612 IRGENESPWTGAPGG
-627 RIECSAPLV
+627 KLECSAPLV
-636 IKGMLDVRAEACLN
+636 IQGTLDVGKETYLN
-650 PETVTVENGGKLIV
+650 LQSTVTVENGGKLIV
-664 QANGEYNSWYGSFT
+664 QENGEYYSWNGSFT

-688 GWISFGEDSVI
+688 GWMSFGEDSAI
-699 AVEGDWAAAW
+699 TVEDGWAAAW
-709 TQGEGAEANKN
+709 TQGKTAEAHKS

-743 ASTLPDFFSYTVPVY
+743 ASTLPDFFSYTLSVY
-758 REDSGERIELTQ
+758 RQDDGERIELTQ

-778 ELAFSSEGATTYIAE
+778 ELGFYNEGATTYIAE
-793 GAALTVQGILYS
+793 GAALTVQGGMYS
-805 NDPFTVDG
+805 NAPFNVDG
-813 KLTVSA
+813 ELTVSA

-827 DLLVGGTLTIDEDGR
+827 NLLVGGTLTIDEGGR

-878 DIGGGGD
+878 DIGGGD

-950 LYGDAYLYGK
+950 LHGDAYLYGK

-965 EGGYFGG
+965 ESGYFGG
-972 YGLVKAGGED
+972 YGVVKAGGED

-1004 ASETLTQEEL
+1004 TSETLTQEEL
-1014 TAAGASVLADGIEID
+1014 TAAGASTLANRIEID
-1029 LGSQTTLTLAGG
+1029 LGSQTTLTLADG

-1047 NVSIGGANAAKV
+1047 NVYIWGTNAAKV
-1059 VVNGTLS
+1059 VVNSTLS

-1073 DAPMTVNGTVNVYDS
+1073 DVPMTVNGTVNVYDS

-1102 LHVRNYYNESEHRQ
+1102 LHVHNYYNESEHRQ
-1116 WTGSVQFGNNAWIAL
+1116 WTGSVEFESNAWIAL

-1209 LTGNG
+1209 LTVNG

-1220 GAADD
+1220 GAADE
-1225 SGNKGEIIVNGS
+1225 SGNKGEVIVNGS

-1242 PAQVDGTLAING
+1242 PAQVDGTLTING

-1306 GGSGNTTIDNTRLEA
+1306 GGSGKTMIDNTRLEA

-1333 LSGSTERQTIFLCR
+1333 LSGSAERQTIFLCR
-1347 SAMDDAAPGFVID
+1347 SAMDDADPYFVID
-1360 EDITVPSSVELRMDE
+1360 EDITVPSGVELRMDE

-1543 LRTLLT
+1543 LRALLT
-1549 RTENGT
+1549 RTGNGT

-1560 REDCTLNEDLVI
+1560 REDCTLNEELAIPENIELVFAADH
-1572 PGHIQLQISG
+1572 GQ
-1582 ENGTPHT
+1582 TPT
-1589 LTVPENVTLFVGG
+1589 LTVPEGVTLSANG

-1640 KDNAD
+1640 KDNVD

-1694 SSTAITGF
+1694 SSTTITGF
-1702 DTGKYKLSTDD
+1702 DPGRYKLSTSD
-1713 GINYYLKRLSSGGG
+1713 GINYYLERISSGGG
-1727 SGGGETSTVGDV
+1727 SGGGETSTIGDV
-1739 NGDGVVDQ
+1739 NGNGVVDQ

-1785 ARMLEAQQDTQ
+1785 ARMLEAQQGTQ
-1796 TADADENG
+1796 TAGADENG

-1819 TVQTEDGGAPVE
+1819 TVQTEDGGAPAE
-1831 PAPAVDDVPE
+1831 PVPAADDVPE
-1841 TVEESVTGEV
+1841 TVGESVTGEV

>member
-76 SELDDSTG
+76 SELDNSAG

-93 IPAKAYVHMRDGQL
+93 IPASAYVHMRDGQL
-107 KVTALRKLTVQG
+107 KVAALRKLTVQG

-153 VSELKKLGNMAA
+153 VSELKKLGDMAA

-173 EVSVMADV
+173 EISVMADV

-204 VSGALTVEKD
+204 VSGALTVKKD
-214 AAVGDY
+214 AVVGNY
-220 GVLKAVS
+220 GVLKAAS

-254 EFYGFGTVR
+254 GFHGFGTVR

-277 EIDNYG
+277 EVDNYG
-283 AGSISADVWSVNA
+283 AGSIFADVWSVNA
-296 AATIN
+296 TATIN

-335 VQCTVRLTDT
+335 VQYAVRLTDT

-354 NAINTFDTITDKKDY
+354 NAINTFDTITGKKDY

-375 VSNAAKGQPMQLTLN
+375 VSNAVKGQPMQLTLN
-390 EDLTVDGAV
+390 ENVTVDGAV

-405 QNDWPEDETGFAPH
+405 QNDWPGDQAGFAPH

-425 AALTVAAGRTLSANV
+425 AALTVAAGRTLSSNV

-451 SEGSFTFG
+451 NEGGFTFG

-471 VNGTVLTAGLLEVS
+471 LNGTVLTAGLLEVY
-485 GDVIVAEGGV
+485 GDVAVAEGGV
-495 LHQTMGG
+495 LHQTMGS
-502 VRIEGSLTVNGTMTV
+502 VRIEGSLTVNGTMIV

-539 ENANFSYQA
+539 ENANFNYQA
-548 KTTFNKDAI
+548 KTTFNRDAI

-601 APGVTLALEEY
+601 APGATLALEGMVEADWEKNIDGGQLKCGAPMV
-612 IRGENEAPPTGTMGG
+612 IRGTFSVGT
-627 RIECSAPLV
+627 
-636 IKGMLDVRAEACLN
+636 RAYAN
-650 PETVTVENGGKLIV
+650 PYTTITVENGGSLV
-664 QANGEYNSWYGSFT
+664 MNGSSYFAGHSFT
-678 VKAGGHVTNN
+678 VKSGGRVINN
-688 GWISFGEDSVI
+688 SRMAFGTGNTITVEDGWDS
-699 AVEGDWAAAW
+699 AW
-709 TQGEGAEANKN
+709 TQGPNATAEVNRGIYLYSN
-720 VAARLEQG
+720 
-728 DNADQ
+728 DNAAAA
-733 KIQKALADIN
+733 IQTAIAEVTG
-743 ASTLPDFFSYTVPVY
+743 SLPEFFSYVVYVY
-758 REDSGERIELTQ
+758 REDDGERIELTQ
-770 DLTIPAGV
+770 DVTIPTGV
-778 ELAFSSEGATTYIAE
+778 MLAFYNEGVMTYIAK
-793 GAALTVQGILYS
+793 GAALTVQGGLYS
-805 NDPFTVDG
+805 EAPITVDG

-819 NGWATVWN
+819 SGYANVYN
-827 DLLVGGTLTIDEDGR
+827 NLLVGGTLTVDEDGR

-878 DIGGGGD
+878 DIGGGD

-937 NEGVTLTNKGNVW
+937 NEGVTLTNKGNVT
-950 LYGDAYLYGK
+950 LYGNAYLYGK
-960 LDVSN
+960 LDVSSGN
-965 EGGYFGG
+965 GYFGG
-972 YGLVKAGGED
+972 NGVVKAGGED

-992 QFNWTARISKEG
+992 QFNWTSRISKEG

-1014 TAAGASVLADGIEID
+1014 TAAGASTLANRIEIN
-1029 LGSQTTLTLAGG
+1029 LGSQTTLTLADG

-1047 NVSIGGANAAKV
+1047 NVSIWGANAAKV

-1102 LHVRNYYNESEHRQ
+1102 LHVRNYLDKDTYRQ
-1116 WTGSVQFGNNAWIAL
+1116 WTGSVEFENNAWIAL

-1137 DDYVT
+1137 DNYVT
-1142 VDDGCRLGVNRT
+1142 VDDGCNLCVSKSVRMSE
-1154 VNADNLES
+1154 LES
-1162 FLQSCN
+1162 FLKSCN
-1168 DGRDYIVTLHMNRH
+1168 DGRKYMVTLRVDQHQ
-1182 EGESV
+1182 GESIPV
-1187 PLYIATGTT
+1187 YFATGTT
-1196 LTIPENVELTIYD
+1196 VVIPENVELRINN
-1209 LTGNG
+1209 LTYRG
-1214 YDTIII
+1214 YSAFVI
-1220 GAADD
+1220 GAADE
-1225 SGNKGEIIVNGS
+1225 SGKKGEIIVNGS

-1242 PAQVDGTLAING
+1242 PAQVDGTLTING
-1254 EMRAV
+1254 KLWAF
-1259 SGDTTTVNGAMTVNE
+1259 GGATTTVNGALTVSE
-1274 GGTVQ
+1274 GANM
-1279 FSRLAGTGTITNN
+1279 SCNRLAGTGTITNN

-1306 GGSGNTTIDNTRLEA
+1306 GGSGKTTIYNTRLEA

-1333 LSGSTERQTIFLCR
+1333 LSGSAERQTIFLCR
-1347 SAMDDAAPGFVID
+1347 SAMDDADPYFVID
-1360 EDITVPSSVELRMDE
+1360 EDITVPSGVELHMDE

-1381 RGLTVAENAKLTVAG
+1381 RSLTVAENAKLTIAG
-1396 AVYSW
+1396 DVYSW
-1401 AEDGVTVNGTLETL
+1401 VEDGVTVNGTLETL
-1415 YGGQDEN
+1415 YGGQDEDGN
-1422 GNWIP
+1422 GISN
-1427 DGRIAAYSVT
+1427 GRIAAYSVT

-1444 VNGGSTNVYDRDEQT
+1444 VNGGNTDVNDRDEQT
-1459 GGTLAVEGKM
+1459 GGILAVEGKM
-1469 ENSGNLNCRD
+1469 ENSGYINCRD
-1479 LQYSG
+1479 LRHSG
-1484 TTLTNKGDIRVRQ
+1484 TELTNKGNIYVRQ

-1503 GSVIENTGWI
+1503 GCVIGNAGQV
-1513 TYGDCDALDK
+1513 TYADCDALDK

-1529 ATIRWEKTVNTVEE
+1529 ATIRWDKTVNTVEE
-1543 LRTLLT
+1543 LRALLT

-1560 REDCTLNEDLVI
+1560 REDCTLNEELTVPGNIELVLAADH
-1572 PGHIQLQISG
+1572 GQ
-1582 ENGTPHT
+1582 TPT
-1589 LTVPENVTLFVGG
+1589 LTVSEGVTLSANG
-1602 QLTAQNSATI
+1602 QLNIQKSVTLAA
-1612 VVNGTL
+1612 NGTL
-1618 VTSGFAQ
+1618 ATCNNVQ
-1625 VYGAL
+1625 VYGTL
-1630 TINESGVWEQ
+1630 IISESGVWQQE
-1640 KDNAD
+1640 NW
-1645 VSDDRASVTIDGLL
+1645 ASVSNDGASITINGAL
-1659 EQSESR
+1659 EQSESG
-1665 VQLSSWR
+1665 VELTSWR

-1688 TISSYK
+1688 TISSHE

-1702 DTGKYKLSTDD
+1702 DTGKYKLSTND
-1713 GINYYLKRLSSGGG
+1713 GIDYYLKRLSSGGG
-1727 SGGGETSTVGDV
+1727 SGGGETSVTGDV

-1762 LEDTTRAD
+1762 LEDTARAD

-1785 ARMLEAQQDTQ
+1785 ARMLEVQQDTQ

-1851 PQTEAGEQAA
+1851 PQTEAGEQVA

>member
-27 TTLVDTAAADMTYVE
+27 TTMVDTAAADMTYVE

-76 SELDDSTG
+76 SELDNSAG

-93 IPAKAYVHMRDGQL
+93 IPASAYVHMRDGQL
-107 KVTALRKLTVQG
+107 KVAALRKLTVQG

-147 TDGVSL
+147 TDGASL
-153 VSELKKLGNMAA
+153 VSELKKLGDMAA
-165 AGDVAKNL
+165 AGDVAKDL
-173 EVSVMADV
+173 EVNVMADV

-204 VSGALTVEKD
+204 VSGALTVKKD
-214 AAVGDY
+214 AVVGDY

-234 SMSYGEGAELDYGSQ
+234 SMSYAEGAELNYGSQ

-254 EFYGFGTVR
+254 GFHGFGTVR

-277 EIDNYG
+277 EVDNYG
-283 AGSISADVWSVNA
+283 AGSISADVWSVDA
-296 AATIN
+296 TATIN

-322 SYNAKDGDNGTGS
+322 SYNAKDGDNGAGS
-335 VQCTVRLTDT
+335 VQCAVRLTDT

-354 NAINTFDTITDKKDY
+354 NAIHTFDTITDKKDY

-375 VSNAAKGQPMQLTLN
+375 VSSAAKEQPMQLTLN

-425 AALTVAAGRTLSANV
+425 AALTVAAGRTLSVNV

-451 SEGSFTFG
+451 NEGGFTFG

-471 VNGTVLTAGLLEVS
+471 LNGTVLTAGLLEVY
-485 GDVIVAEGGV
+485 GDVAVAEGGV
-495 LHQTMGG
+495 LHQTMGS
-502 VRIEGSLTVNGTMTV
+502 VRIEGSLTVNGTMIV

-539 ENANFSYQA
+539 ENANFNYQV
-548 KTTFNKDAI
+548 KTEFNRDAI
-557 LAAFAQEDVS
+557 LAAFAQENVS
-567 TVTVEVNEDVTL
+567 TVTVEVNEDVTM
-579 TENLTIPKGKTLVI
+579 TEDLTIPKGKTLGI

-627 RIECSAPLV
+627 RIECSASLV
-636 IKGMLDVRAEACLN
+636 IKGTLDVRAEACLN

-688 GWISFGEDSVI
+688 GWMSFSEDSVI
-699 AVEGDWAAAW
+699 TVEDGWAAAW
-709 TQGEGAEANKN
+709 TQGNGAEAHKS

-778 ELAFSSEGATTYIAE
+778 ELSFSSEGAMTCIAE

-827 DLLVGGTLTIDEDGR
+827 NLLVGGTLTIDEGGR

-878 DIGGGGD
+878 DIGGGD

-950 LYGDAYLYGK
+950 LHGDAYLYGK

-965 EGGYFGG
+965 ESGYFGG
-972 YGLVKAGGED
+972 YGVVKAGGED

-992 QFNWTARISKEG
+992 WFNWTSRISKEG

-1014 TAAGASVLADGIEID
+1014 TAAGASVLADGIEIN
-1029 LGSQTTLTLAGG
+1029 LGSQTTLTLADG

-1047 NVSIGGANAAKV
+1047 NVYIWGANAAKV

-1073 DAPMTVNGTVNVYDS
+1073 DAPMTVNGTVDVYGS

-1093 DITVSTGGK
+1093 DITVNNGGK
-1102 LHVRNYYNESEHRQ
+1102 LHVRNYYDESEHRQ
-1116 WTGSVQFGNNAWIAL
+1116 WTGSVEFGDAAWIAL
-1131 PEGAAW
+1131 PEGAAMG
-1137 DDYVT
+1137 DYVI
-1142 VDDGCRLGVNRT
+1142 VDEGCTLV
-1154 VNADNLES
+1154 VQKYIAASELEET
-1162 FLQSCN
+1162 LRNCA
-1168 DGRDYIVTLHMNRH
+1168 DGRRYIIQVDNDQSQSEKR
-1182 EGESV
+1182 
-1187 PLYIATGTT
+1187 PLYIAAGTT
-1196 LTIPENVELTIYD
+1196 VTIPENVTVLIPDYNIGGFSEFA
-1209 LTGNG
+1209 
-1214 YDTIII
+1214 I
-1220 GAADD
+1220 GAADEN
-1225 SGNKGEIIVNGS
+1225 GTKGELVVNGRLEVDVPARVEGTLTVNGS
-1237 LRISM
+1237 ARF
-1242 PAQVDGTLAING
+1242 GNG
-1254 EMRAV
+1254 YEVRA
-1259 SGDTTTVNGAMTVNE
+1259 NGAMLVNA
-1274 GGTVQ
+1274 GGEMVITGK
-1279 FSRLAGTGTITNN
+1279 LTGTGTITNN
-1292 GTLTANEKAVGTVI
+1292 GTLTANEKAMGTVI
-1306 GGSGNTTIDNTRLEA
+1306 GGSGKTTIGNTRLEA
-1321 SNMAELKAALSS
+1321 SNMAELKTALSG
-1333 LSGSTERQTIFLCR
+1333 LSGSTERLIIYLCR
-1347 SAMDDAAPGFVID
+1347 SAMDAADPYFVID
-1360 EDITVPSSVELRMDE
+1360 GDITVPSNVQLRMDE
-1375 MRSSNF
+1375 MRFSSF
-1381 RGLTVAENAKLTVAG
+1381 RGLTVAENVKLTIAG
-1396 AVYSW
+1396 DVYSW

-1415 YGGQDEN
+1415 YGGQDES

-1427 DGRIAAYSVT
+1427 NGRIVAYSVT
-1437 VASTGNL
+1437 VASTGHL
-1444 VNGGSTNVYDRDEQT
+1444 VNGGNTDVNARDEQT
-1459 GGTLAVEGKM
+1459 GGTLVVEGVL
-1469 ENSGNLNCRD
+1469 ENSDTVNCRD

-1484 TTLTNKGDIRVRQ
+1484 TALTNKGDIRVRQ

-1523 INNSEN
+1523 INNSGK
-1529 ATIRWEKTVNTVEE
+1529 ATIHWEKTVNTVEE
-1543 LRTLLT
+1543 LRALLT

-1694 SSTAITGF
+1694 SSTTITGF
-1702 DTGKYKLSTDD
+1702 DPGRYKLSTSD
-1713 GINYYLKRLSSGGG
+1713 GINYYLERVSSGGG
-1727 SGGGETSTVGDV
+1727 SGGGETSTIGDV

-1762 LEDTTRAD
+1762 LEDISRAD

-1785 ARMLEAQQDTQ
+1785 ARMLEAQQGTQ

-1831 PAPAVDDVPE
+1831 PAPVVDDVPE

>member
-1 MRKWRIKSR
+1 MKKWRIKSR

-27 TTLVDTAAADMTYVE
+27 TTMVDTAAADMTYVE

-61 NADSEWIPMRFAASQ
+61 NADSEWISMRFAASQ
-76 SELDDSTG
+76 SKLDDSTG

-107 KVTALRKLTVQG
+107 KVAALRKLTVQG

-147 TDGVSL
+147 TDGASL
-153 VSELKKLGNMAA
+153 VSELKKLGDMAA
-165 AGDVAKNL
+165 AGDVAKDL
-173 EVSVMADV
+173 EVNVMADV

-204 VSGALTVEKD
+204 VSGALTVKKD
-214 AAVGDY
+214 AVVGNY
-220 GVLKAVS
+220 GVLKAAS

-254 EFYGFGTVR
+254 GFYGFGTVR

-277 EIDNYG
+277 EISNYG
-283 AGSISADVWSVNA
+283 AGSIFADVWSVNA
-296 AATIN
+296 TATIN

-335 VQCTVRLTDT
+335 VQYAVRLTDT

-354 NAINTFDTITDKKDY
+354 NAINTFDTITGKKDY

-375 VSNAAKGQPMQLTLN
+375 VSNAVKGQPMQLTLN
-390 EDLTVDGAV
+390 ENVTVDGAV

-425 AALTVAAGRTLSANV
+425 AALTVAAGRTLSVNV

-451 SEGSFTFG
+451 NEGGFTFG

-601 APGVTLALEEY
+601 APGATLVLEETVEADWEQNISGGRLECGAPMV
-612 IRGENEAPPTGTMGG
+612 IRGTFSVGNGAY
-627 RIECSAPLV
+627 A
-636 IKGMLDVRAEACLN
+636 N
-650 PETVTVENGGKLIV
+650 PYGAVSVENDGKLIM
-664 QANGEYNSWYGSFT
+664 AGSAYFGGRSFV
-678 VKAGGHVTNN
+678 VKAGGHVANN
-688 GWISFGEDSVI
+688 GWMSFTEGATI
-699 AVEGDWAAAW
+699 TVEGDWAAVW
-709 TQGEGAEANKN
+709 TQGEGAETNIN
-720 VAARLEQG
+720 VAAALEQG

-733 KIQKALADIN
+733 KIQKALTDIN
-743 ASTLPDFFSYTVPVY
+743 ASTLPDFFSYTLSVY
-758 REDSGERIELTQ
+758 RQDDGERIELTR
-770 DLTIPAGV
+770 DVTIPTGV
-778 ELAFSSEGATTYIAE
+778 MLAFYNEGVTTYIAE
-793 GAALTVQGILYS
+793 GTALTIQGGLYS
-805 NDPFTVDG
+805 DAPITVDG

-819 NGWATVWN
+819 NGHANVQKN
-827 DLLVGGTLTIDEDGR
+827 LLVGGTLTIDEGGW

-864 SLAAEQFDLKHNEV
+864 SLSAEQTELKHNEV
-878 DIGGGGD
+878 DIGGGD
-885 DGSKVVRSLEALKSA
+885 DGSKVVYSLEALKSA

-950 LYGDAYLYGK
+950 LHGDACLYGK

-965 EGGYFGG
+965 EGGYIRG

-982 NLVGDEYGNR
+982 NLIGDKYGNR
-992 QFNWTARISKEG
+992 YFNWTTCISKEG
-1004 ASETLTQEEL
+1004 ANETLTQEEL
-1014 TAAGASVLADGIEID
+1014 TAAGASALVDGIEID
-1029 LGSQTTLTLAGG
+1029 LGSQTTLTLADG

-1047 NVSIGGANAAKV
+1047 NVYIWGANAAKV

-1066 VWNYLNL
+1066 VWDYMNL
-1073 DAPMTVNGTVNVYDS
+1073 DAPMTVNGTVDVYGS

-1093 DITVSTGGK
+1093 DITVNNGGK
-1102 LHVRNYYNESEHRQ
+1102 LRVHNYYDESEHRQ
-1116 WTGSVQFGNNAWIAL
+1116 WTGSVEFESNAWIAL

-1162 FLQSCN
+1162 FLQSCD
-1168 DGRDYIVTLHMNRH
+1168 DGRNYIVTLHMNRH

-1187 PLYIATGTT
+1187 PLYIATGTM
-1196 LTIPENVELTIYD
+1196 LTIPENVELTVYD

-1220 GAADD
+1220 GAADE
-1225 SGNKGEIIVNGS
+1225 SGNKGEVIVNGS

-1242 PAQVDGTLAING
+1242 PAQVDGTLTING

-1306 GGSGNTTIDNTRLEA
+1306 GGSGKTMIDNTRLEA

-1347 SAMDDAAPGFVID
+1347 SAMDDADPYFVID
-1360 EDITVPSSVELRMDE
+1360 EDITVPSGVELRMDE

-1645 VSDDRASVTIDGLL
+1645 VSDDRASVTIDGAL
-1659 EQSESR
+1659 EQSESW
-1665 VQLSSWR
+1665 VELTSWW

-1688 TISSYK
+1688 AICSRE

-1702 DTGKYKLSTDD
+1702 DTGKYELRSD
-1713 GINYYLKRLSSGGG
+1713 GEYYYLKRVSSGGG
-1727 SGGGETSTVGDV
+1727 SGGGETSTIGDV

-1785 ARMLEAQQDTQ
+1785 ARMLEAQQGTQ

-1851 PQTEAGEQAA
+1851 PQTEAGEQVA

>member
-15 LLAAVMLLVMIP
+15 LLAAFMLLVMIP
-27 TTLVDTAAADMTYVE
+27 TTLVDMALAANYVTDEDGNTYFWSEQGLRELIAAAPDGYVCFAKSAAQLEDSNATLTIASDLTIPKDFGVYMGEGRLEVSSGKTLTVEGQLEAGYDKVSGSIVATEGARYYLFSEASTGAQLTADLQKLGAAAAADTSGAHY
-42 QDGWFYF
+42 
-49 WDEQGLKDILTA
+49 
-61 NADSEWIPMRFAASQ
+61 S
-76 SELDDSTG
+76 
-84 TMTLNSSVT
+84 
-93 IPAKAYVHMRDGQL
+93 AYIIG
-107 KVTALRKLTVQG
+107 
-119 TLVTR
+119 
-124 VDRAVTGSVS
+124 
-134 VEGDGVYCKYSDV
+134 
-147 TDGVSL
+147 
-153 VSELKKLGNMAA
+153 
-165 AGDVAKNL
+165 
-173 EVSVMADV
+173 DV
-181 TVNGDLTVP
+181 TVNGDLTAP
-190 AGVYMY
+190 AKVELFLGR
-196 LDEGKTLQ
+196 ER
-204 VSGALTVEKD
+204 ALTVTGKLTVESS
-214 AAVGDY
+214 AHVYATEALTV
-220 GVLKAVS
+220 
-227 VNIEQGG
+227 G
-234 SMSYGEGAELDYGSQ
+234 SMEVKADSAVDAYGGIRYGST

-254 EFYGFGTVR
+254 SMVLYDKSFGT
-263 GTGSQPSIVIGGTA
+263 GTTSTITI
-277 EIDNYG
+277 G
-283 AGSISADVWSVNA
+283 AGGKLMNGYEAITIADRWYIGDNA
-296 AATIN
+296 TVDN
-301 NYGVLVVPL
+301 SGSLVVPVEHRGDL
-310 AQRASLVSGTNI
+310 AGKKNVPGAI
-322 SYNAKDGDNGTGS
+322 CS
-335 VQCTVRLTDT
+335 VKMLTDT
-345 EAGKAGVLQ
+345 EASRPGALQSAMAAFDSVSGKADNEYFNVVVRNAQLRQPLQ
-354 NAINTFDTITDKKDY
+354 F
-369 ELFAVS
+369 
-375 VSNAAKGQPMQLTLN
+375 TLP
-390 EDLTVDGAV
+390 EDLTVGGTVDGIS
-399 DCLFLT
+399 FLQLAPPANT
-405 QNDWPEDETGFAPH
+405 ERFFPSVTLPAGKTLTVALDKQLSSTVPFVVNGTLVLPEGGSMVNGAYPTATFNGGLQVNGTVNSFGW
-419 VTIGEG
+419 VTVNGDM
-425 AALTVAAGRTLSANV
+425 TVAAGGTFRQQYGSLTVTGTL
-440 PVTVNGTLDIR
+440 TVNGTLDLA
-451 SEGSFTFG
+451 ETNFTVKG
-459 TPGIVVLQDGMT
+459 TYV
-471 VNGTVLTAGLLEVS
+471 
-485 GDVIVAEGGV
+485 
-495 LHQTMGG
+495 
-502 VRIEGSLTVNGTMTV
+502 
-517 DMVDFQIKGSYTKGA
+517 KGE
-532 NATVTIG
+532 NATVNMD
-539 ENANFSYQA
+539 EKVSFDYQV
-548 KTTFNKDAI
+548 KTEFNRDAI
-557 LAAFAQEDVS
+557 LAAFAQENVS

-593 DGYGTLTI
+593 DGYETLTI

-636 IKGMLDVRAEACLN
+636 IKGTLDVRAEACLN

-688 GWISFGEDSVI
+688 GWISFGEDSAI

-709 TQGEGAEANKN
+709 TQGNGAEANKN

-827 DLLVGGTLTIDEDGR
+827 NLLVGGTLTIDEDGR

-878 DIGGGGD
+878 DIGGGD

-950 LYGDAYLYGK
+950 LHGDAYLYGK

-965 EGGYFGG
+965 ESGYFGG
-972 YGLVKAGGED
+972 YGVVKAGGED

-1004 ASETLTQEEL
+1004 TSETLTQEEL
-1014 TAAGASVLADGIEID
+1014 TAAGASTLANRIEID
-1029 LGSQTTLTLAGG
+1029 LGSQTTLTLADG

-1047 NVSIGGANAAKV
+1047 NVYIWGANAAKV

-1102 LHVRNYYNESEHRQ
+1102 LHVRNYLDKDTYRQ
-1116 WTGSVQFGNNAWIAL
+1116 WTGSVEFENNAWIAL

-1137 DDYVT
+1137 DNYVT

-1182 EGESV
+1182 EGESM

-1220 GAADD
+1220 GAADE
-1225 SGNKGEIIVNGS
+1225 SGNKGEVVVDGL
-1237 LRISM
+1237 LRIYM
-1242 PAQVDGTLAING
+1242 PTQVDGTLTING
-1254 EMRAV
+1254 EMWAF

-1306 GGSGNTTIDNTRLEA
+1306 GGSGKTMIDNTRLEA

-1618 VTSGFAQ
+1618 ATSNDVQ
-1625 VYGAL
+1625 VNGAL
-1630 TINESGVWEQ
+1630 LISENGVWKQKNSASVNNDGASITING
-1640 KDNAD
+1640 
-1645 VSDDRASVTIDGLL
+1645 RL
-1659 EQSESR
+1659 EQSESW
-1665 VQLSSWR
+1665 VELTSWR

-1677 FGANARWNEVG
+1677 FGANAHWNEVG
-1688 TISSYK
+1688 TISSRE

-1702 DTGKYKLSTDD
+1702 DTGRYELRLD
-1713 GINYYLKRLSSGGG
+1713 GEDYYLKRISSGGG

-1819 TVQTEDGGAPVE
+1819 TVQTEDGGAPAE
-1831 PAPAVDDVPE
+1831 PVPAADDVPE

>member
-27 TTLVDTAAADMTYVE
+27 TTLVDTALAANYVTDK
-42 QDGWFYF
+42 DGNTYF
-49 WDEQGLKDILTA
+49 WSEQGLRELIAAAPDSYVCFAKSAAQLEDSNATLTIASDLTIPKGFGVYMGEGRLEVSSGKTLTVEGQLEAGYDKVSGSVVATEGATYYLFSEASTGAQLASDLPKLGAAAAADTSGAHYSAYIIGDVTVSGDLTA
-61 NADSEWIPMRFAASQ
+61 
-76 SELDDSTG
+76 
-84 TMTLNSSVT
+84 
-93 IPAKAYVHMRDGQL
+93 PAKVELFLGRERAL
-107 KVTALRKLTVQG
+107 TVTGKLTVESSAYVYATEALTVGSMEVKADSAVDAYGGIRYGSTLTVNGSVQLWDKSFGTGTTSTITIGAGGKLMNGYEAITIADRWYIGDNATVDNSGSLVVPVEHRGDLARKKNVPGNIYSVKMLTDTEASRPGALQSAMAAFDSVSGKAENEYFNVVVRNAQLRQPLQFTLPEDLTVGGTVDGISFLQLAPPANTERFFPSVTLPAGKTLTVALDKQLSSTVPFVVNG
-119 TLVTR
+119 TLVLPEG
-124 VDRAVTGSVS
+124 GSMVNGAYPTATFNGGLQVNGTVNS
-134 VEGDGVYCKYSDV
+134 FGW
-147 TDGVSL
+147 
-153 VSELKKLGNMAA
+153 
-165 AGDVAKNL
+165 
-173 EVSVMADV
+173 V
-181 TVNGDLTVP
+181 TVNGD
-190 AGVYMY
+190 M
-196 LDEGKTLQ
+196 
-204 VSGALTVEKD
+204 
-214 AAVGDY
+214 
-220 GVLKAVS
+220 
-227 VNIEQGG
+227 
-234 SMSYGEGAELDYGSQ
+234 
-249 LTVNG
+249 
-254 EFYGFGTVR
+254 
-263 GTGSQPSIVIGGTA
+263 
-277 EIDNYG
+277 
-283 AGSISADVWSVNA
+283 
-296 AATIN
+296 
-301 NYGVLVVPL
+301 
-310 AQRASLVSGTNI
+310 
-322 SYNAKDGDNGTGS
+322 
-335 VQCTVRLTDT
+335 
-345 EAGKAGVLQ
+345 
-354 NAINTFDTITDKKDY
+354 
-369 ELFAVS
+369 
-375 VSNAAKGQPMQLTLN
+375 
-390 EDLTVDGAV
+390 
-399 DCLFLT
+399 
-405 QNDWPEDETGFAPH
+405 
-419 VTIGEG
+419 
-425 AALTVAAGRTLSANV
+425 TVAAGGTFRQQYGSLTVTGTL
-440 PVTVNGTLDIR
+440 TVNGTLDLA
-451 SEGSFTFG
+451 ETNFTVKG
-459 TPGIVVLQDGMT
+459 TYV
-471 VNGTVLTAGLLEVS
+471 
-485 GDVIVAEGGV
+485 
-495 LHQTMGG
+495 
-502 VRIEGSLTVNGTMTV
+502 
-517 DMVDFQIKGSYTKGA
+517 KGE
-532 NATVTIG
+532 NATVNMD
-539 ENANFSYQA
+539 EKVSFDYQV
-548 KTTFNKDAI
+548 KTEFNRDAI
-557 LAAFAQEDVS
+557 LAAFAQENVS

-579 TENLTIPKGKTLVI
+579 TEDLTIPKGKTLGI

-636 IKGMLDVRAEACLN
+636 IKGTLDVRAEACLN

-688 GWISFGEDSVI
+688 GWISFGEDSAI

-709 TQGEGAEANKN
+709 TQGNGAEANKN

-778 ELAFSSEGATTYIAE
+778 ELGFYNEGATTYIAE
-793 GAALTVQGILYS
+793 GAALTVQGGMYS
-805 NDPFTVDG
+805 NAPFNVDG

-827 DLLVGGTLTIDEDGR
+827 NLLVGGTLTIDEGGR

-878 DIGGGGD
+878 DIGGGD

-950 LYGDAYLYGK
+950 LHGDAYLYGK

-965 EGGYFGG
+965 ESGYFGG
-972 YGLVKAGGED
+972 YGVVKAGGED

-1004 ASETLTQEEL
+1004 TSETLTQEEL
-1014 TAAGASVLADGIEID
+1014 TAAGASTLANRIEID
-1029 LGSQTTLTLAGG
+1029 LGSQTTLTLADG

-1047 NVSIGGANAAKV
+1047 NVYIWGANAAKV

-1102 LHVRNYYNESEHRQ
+1102 LHVRNYLDKDTYRQ
-1116 WTGSVQFGNNAWIAL
+1116 WTGSVEFENNAWIAL

-1137 DDYVT
+1137 DNYVT

-1182 EGESV
+1182 EGESM

-1220 GAADD
+1220 GAADE
-1225 SGNKGEIIVNGS
+1225 SGNKGEVVVDGL
-1237 LRISM
+1237 LRIYM
-1242 PAQVDGTLAING
+1242 PTQVDGTLTING
-1254 EMRAV
+1254 EMWAF

-1444 VNGGSTNVYDRDEQT
+1444 VNGGNTDVNDRDEQT
-1459 GGTLAVEGKM
+1459 GGTLVVEGVL
-1469 ENSGNLNCRD
+1469 ENSNTVNCRD
-1479 LQYSG
+1479 LKYSG
-1484 TTLTNKGDIRVRQ
+1484 TELTNKGNIYVRQ

-1503 GSVIENTGWI
+1503 GCVIENAGQV
-1513 TYGDCDALDK
+1513 TYSDCDALDK
-1523 INNSEN
+1523 INNSEK
-1529 ATIRWEKTVNTVEE
+1529 ATIHWEKTVNTVEE

-1549 RTENGT
+1549 RMENGT
-1555 ATLEL
+1555 ATLDL
-1560 REDCTLNEDLVI
+1560 REDCALNEDLAV
-1572 PGHIQLQISG
+1572 PGNIELVLAADHGQ
-1582 ENGTPHT
+1582 TPT
-1589 LTVPENVTLFVGG
+1589 LTVSEGVTLSANG
-1602 QLTAQNSATI
+1602 QLNIQDSATI

-1618 VTSGFAQ
+1618 ATCNNVQ
-1625 VYGAL
+1625 VNGAL
-1630 TINESGVWEQ
+1630 LISESGVWQQE
-1640 KDNAD
+1640 NW
-1645 VSDDRASVTIDGLL
+1645 ASVSNDGASITINGRL
-1659 EQSESR
+1659 EQSESWVELTSR
-1665 VQLSSWR
+1665 W

-1677 FGANARWNEVG
+1677 FGANAHWNEVG
-1688 TISSYK
+1688 TISSRE

-1702 DTGKYKLSTDD
+1702 DTGRYELRLD
-1713 GINYYLKRLSSGGG
+1713 GEDYYLKRISSGGG
-1727 SGGGETSTVGDV
+1727 SGGGETSTIGDV

-1851 PQTEAGEQAA
+1851 PQTEAGEQVA

>member
-93 IPAKAYVHMRDGQL
+93 IPASAYVHMRDGQL

-147 TDGVSL
+147 TDGASL
-153 VSELKKLGNMAA
+153 VSELKKLGDMAA
-165 AGDVAKNL
+165 AGDVAKDL
-173 EVSVMADV
+173 EVNVMADV

-204 VSGALTVEKD
+204 VSGALTVKKD
-214 AAVGDY
+214 AVVGNY
-220 GVLKAVS
+220 GVLKAAS

-254 EFYGFGTVR
+254 GFYGFGTVR

-277 EIDNYG
+277 EVDNYG
-283 AGSISADVWSVNA
+283 AGSISADVWSVDA
-296 AATIN
+296 TATIN

-335 VQCTVRLTDT
+335 VQYAVRLTDT

-354 NAINTFDTITDKKDY
+354 NAINTFDTITGKKDY

-375 VSNAAKGQPMQLTLN
+375 VSNAVKGQPMQLTLN
-390 EDLTVDGAV
+390 ENVTVDGAV

-405 QNDWPEDETGFAPH
+405 QNDWPGDQADFAPH

-425 AALTVAAGRTLSANV
+425 AALTVAAGRTLSVNV

-557 LAAFAQEDVS
+557 LAAFEQEHVS

-579 TENLTIPKGKTLVI
+579 TEDLTIPKGKMLGI

-636 IKGMLDVRAEACLN
+636 IKGTLDVRAEACLN
-650 PETVTVENGGKLIV
+650 PGTVTVENGGKLIV

-699 AVEGDWAAAW
+699 TVEDGWAAAW

-720 VAARLEQG
+720 VAVRLEQG

-743 ASTLPDFFSYTVPVY
+743 ASTLPDFFSYTVPVH
-758 REDSGERIELTQ
+758 REEGGERIELTQ

-827 DLLVGGTLTIDEDGR
+827 DLLVGGTLTIDEGGR

-878 DIGGGGD
+878 DIGGGD

-950 LYGDAYLYGK
+950 LHGDAYLYGK

-965 EGGYFGG
+965 EGGYIWG

-982 NLVGDEYGNR
+982 NLVRDEYGNR
-992 QFNWTARISKEG
+992 WFNWTSRISKEG

-1014 TAAGASVLADGIEID
+1014 TAAGASTLANRIEID
-1029 LGSQTTLTLAGG
+1029 LGSQTTLTLADG

-1047 NVSIGGANAAKV
+1047 NVYIWGANAAKV

-1102 LHVRNYYNESEHRQ
+1102 LHVRNYLDKDTYRQ
-1116 WTGSVQFGNNAWIAL
+1116 WTGSVEFENNAWIAL

-1142 VDDGCRLGVNRT
+1142 VDDGCRLGANRT

-1162 FLQSCN
+1162 FLQSCD
-1168 DGRDYIVTLHMNRH
+1168 DGRNYIVTLHMNRH

-1196 LTIPENVELTIYD
+1196 LTIPENVELAIYD

-1220 GAADD
+1220 GAADE
-1225 SGNKGEIIVNGS
+1225 SGNKGEVIVNGS

-1242 PAQVDGTLAING
+1242 PAQVDGTLTING

-1306 GGSGNTTIDNTRLEA
+1306 GGSGKTMIDNTRLEA
-1321 SNMAELKAALSS
+1321 SNMAELKAALSG
-1333 LSGSTERQTIFLCR
+1333 LSGSAERQTIFLCR
-1347 SAMDDAAPGFVID
+1347 SAMDDANPYFVID
-1360 EDITVPSSVELRMDE
+1360 GDITVPSGVELRMDE

-1381 RGLTVAENAKLTVAG
+1381 RGLTVAEDAKLTLG
-1396 AVYSW
+1396 GEMHIW
-1401 AEDGVTVNGTLETL
+1401 PEEGVTVYGTMETL
-1415 YGGQDEN
+1415 GGQAQD
-1422 GNWIP
+1422 GNWQQGGYLKTGVLTVEVNARFINGGNTSLHIADRKT
-1427 DGRIAAYSVT
+1427 DGFLTVKGTMENKGELSCQTAMHSGVTFVNDGSFSVT
-1437 VASTGNL
+1437 FALQISE
-1444 VNGGSTNVYDRDEQT
+1444 GSTIQNNRYMQ
-1459 GGTLAVEGKM
+1459 
-1469 ENSGNLNCRD
+1469 
-1479 LQYSG
+1479 
-1484 TTLTNKGDIRVRQ
+1484 
-1497 QLKIAE
+1497 
-1503 GSVIENTGWI
+1503 
-1513 TYGDCDALDK
+1513 YGDCDALDK
-1523 INNSEN
+1523 IVNSEG
-1529 ATIRWEKTVNTVEE
+1529 ATIHWQKYVTTIAEMRA
-1543 LRTLLT
+1543 LLT
-1549 RTENGT
+1549 RTDE
-1555 ATLEL
+1555 
-1560 REDCTLNEDLVI
+1560 
-1572 PGHIQLQISG
+1572 
-1582 ENGTPHT
+1582 
-1589 LTVPENVTLFVGG
+1589 
-1602 QLTAQNSATI
+1602 
-1612 VVNGTL
+1612 
-1618 VTSGFAQ
+1618 
-1625 VYGAL
+1625 
-1630 TINESGVWEQ
+1630 
-1640 KDNAD
+1640 
-1645 VSDDRASVTIDGLL
+1645 
-1659 EQSESR
+1659 
-1665 VQLSSWR
+1665 
-1672 NGKII
+1672 
-1677 FGANARWNEVG
+1677 G
-1688 TISSYK
+1688 TI
-1694 SSTAITGF
+1694 I
-1702 DTGKYKLSTDD
+1702 LWPQ
-1713 GINYYLKRLSSGGG
+1713 
-1727 SGGGETSTVGDV
+1727 GEEPS
-1739 NGDGVVDQ
+1739 
-1747 ADLVALARFMAGIDD
+1747 LRIWRFRG
-1762 LEDTTRAD
+1762 T
-1770 INGDGIYSAADLTAL
+1770 
-1785 ARMLEAQQDTQ
+1785 
-1796 TADADENG
+1796 
-1804 APVDT
+1804 
-1809 GAELNADAQD
+1809 
-1819 TVQTEDGGAPVE
+1819 
-1831 PAPAVDDVPE
+1831 
-1841 TVEESVTGEV
+1841 
-1851 PQTEAGEQAA
+1851 

>member
-27 TTLVDTAAADMTYVE
+27 TTMVDMAAADMTYVE

-93 IPAKAYVHMRDGQL
+93 IPAKAYVHMRGGQL

-153 VSELKKLGNMAA
+153 VSELKKLGDMAA
-165 AGDVAKNL
+165 AGDVAKDL

-204 VSGALTVEKD
+204 VSGALTVKKD
-214 AAVGDY
+214 AAVGNS
-220 GVLKAVS
+220 GVLKAAS

-277 EIDNYG
+277 EITNYG

-310 AQRASLVSGTNI
+310 AQRANLISGTNI
-322 SYNAKDGDNGTGS
+322 SYGAKDEDNGGTGS
-335 VQCTVRLTDT
+335 VQYAVRLTDT

-390 EDLTVDGAV
+390 ENVTLDGAA

-425 AALTVAAGRTLSANV
+425 AVLTVAAGRTLSANV

-548 KTTFNKDAI
+548 KTTFNRDAI

-567 TVTVEVNEDVTL
+567 TVTVEVNEDVTM
-579 TENLTIPKGKTLVI
+579 TEDLTIPKGKTLVI
-593 DGYGTLTI
+593 DGYETLTI
-601 APGVTLALEEY
+601 APGATLALGEY

-636 IKGMLDVRAEACLN
+636 IKGTLDVRAEACLN
-650 PETVTVENGGKLIV
+650 PGTVTVENGGKLIV
-664 QANGEYNSWYGSFT
+664 QENGEYYSWNGSFT

-688 GWISFGEDSVI
+688 GWMSFGEDSAI
-699 AVEGDWAAAW
+699 TVEGDWAVAW

-733 KIQKALADIN
+733 KIQKALTDIN
-743 ASTLPDFFSYTVPVY
+743 ASTLPNFFSYTLSVY
-758 REDSGERIELTQ
+758 RQDNGERIELTQ

-793 GAALTVQGILYS
+793 EAALTVQGILYS

-819 NGWATVWN
+819 NGRATVWN
-827 DLLVGGTLTIDEDGR
+827 NLLVGGTLTIDEGGR

-864 SLAAEQFDLKHNEV
+864 SLSAEQTELKHNEV
-878 DIGGGGD
+878 DIGGGD

-900 LAEGGQINYRG
+900 LTKGGQIVYRG
-911 TELTISEDLTIPE
+911 SELTISENLTIPE
-924 NVNLTINVTTFTV
+924 NVDLTISVTTFTV
-937 NEGVTLTNKGNVW
+937 SEGVTLTNRGNVTVF
-950 LYGDAYLYGK
+950 GDMYLYGK
-960 LDVSN
+960 LDVSG
-965 EGGYFGG
+965 ETGGFRG
-972 YGLVKAGGED
+972 YGMIME
-982 NLVGDEYGNR
+982 GDESSIIGEYGGR
-992 QFNWTARISKEG
+992 RFRWTMRVTKSG
-1004 ASETLTQEEL
+1004 ETEILTAEEL
-1014 TAAGASVLADGIEID
+1014 TAMFDAPLVSAIELR
-1029 LGSQTTLTLAGG
+1029 LGRQTTLTLNGDIAINDKQLNISGG
-1041 LEIRDK
+1041 QYS
-1047 NVSIGGANAAKV
+1047 NVVI
-1059 VVNGTLS
+1059 NGKLS
-1066 VWNYLNL
+1066 VWRYMYISTT
-1073 DAPMTVNGTVNVYDS
+1073 MTVNGTVE
-1088 VYASR
+1088 VYANLVMR
-1093 DITVSTGGK
+1093 GNMTINNGGK
-1102 LHVRNYYNESEHRQ
+1102 LHVRNYLDKDTYRK
-1116 WTGSVQFGNNAWIAL
+1116 WIGSVEFAEGFRINL
-1131 PEGAAW
+1131 PEGATMG
-1137 DDYVT
+1137 DYVT
-1142 VDDGCRLGVNRT
+1142 VDQGCTLGVQKYVAASELEETLRNC
-1154 VNADNLES
+1154 ADGQYYIIQVSND
-1162 FLQSCN
+1162 QSQSEKWP
-1168 DGRDYIVTLHMNRH
+1168 LH
-1182 EGESV
+1182 
-1187 PLYIATGTT
+1187 IAAGTT
-1196 LTIPENVELTIYD
+1196 VTIPENVTVQIPDYNIGGFSEFV
-1209 LTGNG
+1209 
-1214 YDTIII
+1214 I
-1220 GAADD
+1220 GAADEN
-1225 SGNKGEIIVNGS
+1225 SSKGELVVNGR
-1237 LRISM
+1237 LEVDV
-1242 PAQVDGTLAING
+1242 PARVEGTLT
-1254 EMRAV
+1254 V
-1259 SGDTTTVNGAMTVNE
+1259 SGSARFGNGYEVLVNGAMVVNA
-1274 GGTVQ
+1274 GGEIEITGK
-1279 FSRLAGTGTITNN
+1279 LTGTGTITND
-1292 GTLTANEKAVGTVI
+1292 GTLTANEKSAGTVI
-1306 GGSGNTTIDNTRLEA
+1306 GGSGTTTIYNTRLEA

-1333 LSGSTERQTIFLCR
+1333 LSGSTERQTIYLCR

-1360 EDITVPSSVELRMDE
+1360 EDITVPSGVELRMDE

-1381 RGLTVAENAKLTVAG
+1381 RGLTVAQDAKLTVAG
-1396 AVYSW
+1396 AVYNW

-1427 DGRIAAYSVT
+1427 NGQIAAYSVT
-1437 VASTGNL
+1437 VASTGHL
-1444 VNGGSTNVYDRDEQT
+1444 VNGGNTDVNDRDEQT
-1459 GGTLAVEGKM
+1459 GGMLAVEGVL
-1469 ENSGNLNCRD
+1469 ENSNTVNCRD
-1479 LQYSG
+1479 LRYSG
-1484 TTLTNKGDIRVRQ
+1484 TELTNKGNIYVRQ

-1503 GSVIENTGWI
+1503 GCVIENAGQV
-1513 TYGDCDALDK
+1513 TYADCDALDK
-1523 INNSEN
+1523 ISSSEN
-1529 ATIRWEKTVNTVEE
+1529 ASIRWEKTANTVEE
-1543 LRTLLT
+1543 LRALLT

-1555 ATLEL
+1555 ATLKL
-1560 REDCTLNEDLVI
+1560 REDCTLNEDLAV
-1572 PGHIQLQISG
+1572 PGNIELVFAADHGQ
-1582 ENGTPHT
+1582 TPT
-1589 LTVPENVTLFVGG
+1589 LTVSEGVTLSANG
-1602 QLTAQNSATI
+1602 QLNIKDSATLA
-1612 VVNGTL
+1612 VNGTL
-1618 VTSGFAQ
+1618 ATSNDVQ
-1625 VYGAL
+1625 VNGAL
-1630 TINESGVWEQ
+1630 IISESGVWEQ
-1640 KDNAD
+1640 KN
-1645 VSDDRASVTIDGLL
+1645 SASVNNDSASITINGAL
-1659 EQSESR
+1659 EQSESG
-1665 VQLSSWR
+1665 VELTSWW

-1688 TISSYK
+1688 AICSRE
-1694 SSTAITGF
+1694 SSTAIIGF
-1702 DTGKYKLSTDD
+1702 DTGKYELRSD
-1713 GINYYLKRLSSGGG
+1713 GEYYYLKRVSGGG
-1727 SGGGETSTVGDV
+1727 SSSGGETSTIGDV

-1785 ARMLEAQQDTQ
+1785 ARMLEAQQGTQ

-1819 TVQTEDGGAPVE
+1819 TVQTEDGGASVE
-1831 PAPAVDDVPE
+1831 SVPAADDVPE
-1841 TVEESVTGEV
+1841 TIEEPVTDEE
-1851 PQTEAGEQAA
+1851 PQTEAVEQAA

>member
-27 TTLVDTAAADMTYVE
+27 TTLVDTALAANYVTDK
-42 QDGWFYF
+42 DGNTYF
-49 WDEQGLKDILTA
+49 WSEQGLRELIAADPDGYVCFAKSAAQLEDSNATLTIASDLTIPKDFGVYMGEGRLEVSSGKTLTVEGQLEAGYDKVSGSIVATEGATYYLFSEASTGAQLTA
-61 NADSEWIPMRFAASQ
+61 DLQKLGAAAAVDKSGAKY
-76 SELDDSTG
+76 SAYIIGD
-84 TMTLNSSVT
+84 VT
-93 IPAKAYVHMRDGQL
+93 VSGDLTAPAKVELFLGRERAL
-107 KVTALRKLTVQG
+107 TVTGKLTVESSAYVYATEALTVGSMEVKADSAVDAYGGIRYGSTLTVNGSVQLWDKSFGTGTTSTITIGAGGKLMNGYEAITIADRWYIGDNATVDNSGSLVVPVEHRGDLARKKNVPGNIYSVKMLTDTEASRPGALQSAMAAFDSVSGKAENEYFNVVVRNAQLRQPLQFTLPEDLTVGGTVDGISFLQLAPPANTERFFPSVTLPAGKTLTVALDKQLSSTVPFVVNG
-119 TLVTR
+119 TLVLPEG
-124 VDRAVTGSVS
+124 GSMVNGAYPTATFNGGLQVNGTVNS
-134 VEGDGVYCKYSDV
+134 FGW
-147 TDGVSL
+147 
-153 VSELKKLGNMAA
+153 
-165 AGDVAKNL
+165 
-173 EVSVMADV
+173 V
-181 TVNGDLTVP
+181 TVNGD
-190 AGVYMY
+190 M
-196 LDEGKTLQ
+196 
-204 VSGALTVEKD
+204 
-214 AAVGDY
+214 
-220 GVLKAVS
+220 
-227 VNIEQGG
+227 
-234 SMSYGEGAELDYGSQ
+234 
-249 LTVNG
+249 
-254 EFYGFGTVR
+254 
-263 GTGSQPSIVIGGTA
+263 
-277 EIDNYG
+277 
-283 AGSISADVWSVNA
+283 
-296 AATIN
+296 
-301 NYGVLVVPL
+301 
-310 AQRASLVSGTNI
+310 
-322 SYNAKDGDNGTGS
+322 
-335 VQCTVRLTDT
+335 
-345 EAGKAGVLQ
+345 
-354 NAINTFDTITDKKDY
+354 
-369 ELFAVS
+369 
-375 VSNAAKGQPMQLTLN
+375 
-390 EDLTVDGAV
+390 
-399 DCLFLT
+399 
-405 QNDWPEDETGFAPH
+405 
-419 VTIGEG
+419 
-425 AALTVAAGRTLSANV
+425 TVAAGGTFRQQYGSLTVTGTL
-440 PVTVNGTLDIR
+440 TVNGTLDLA
-451 SEGSFTFG
+451 ETNFTVKG
-459 TPGIVVLQDGMT
+459 TYV
-471 VNGTVLTAGLLEVS
+471 
-485 GDVIVAEGGV
+485 
-495 LHQTMGG
+495 
-502 VRIEGSLTVNGTMTV
+502 
-517 DMVDFQIKGSYTKGA
+517 KGE
-532 NATVTIG
+532 NATVNMD
-539 ENANFSYQA
+539 EKVSFDYQVR
-548 KTTFNKDAI
+548 TEFDKDAI
-557 LAAFAQEDVS
+557 LAAFAQENVS

-579 TENLTIPKGKTLVI
+579 TEDLTIPKGKTLGI

-636 IKGMLDVRAEACLN
+636 IKGTLDVRAEACLN

-688 GWISFGEDSVI
+688 GWISFGEDSAI

-709 TQGEGAEANKN
+709 TQGNGAEANKN

-778 ELAFSSEGATTYIAE
+778 ELGFYNEGATTYIAE
-793 GAALTVQGILYS
+793 GAALTVQGGMYS
-805 NDPFTVDG
+805 NAPFNVDG

-827 DLLVGGTLTIDEDGR
+827 NLLVGGTLTIDEGGR

-878 DIGGGGD
+878 DIGGGD

-924 NVNLTINVTTFTV
+924 NVNLTIDVTTFTV
-937 NEGVTLTNKGNVW
+937 NKGVTLTNKGNVW

-960 LDVSN
+960 LDVSSGN
-965 EGGYFGG
+965 GYFGG
-972 YGLVKAGGED
+972 NGVVKAGGED

-992 QFNWTARISKEG
+992 QFNWTSRISKEG
-1004 ASETLTQEEL
+1004 TSETLTQEEL
-1014 TAAGASVLADGIEID
+1014 TAAGASTLANRIEID
-1029 LGSQTTLTLAGG
+1029 LGSQTTLTLADG

-1047 NVSIGGANAAKV
+1047 NVYIWGANAAKV

-1102 LHVRNYYNESEHRQ
+1102 LHVHNYYNGSEHRQ
-1116 WTGSVQFGNNAWIAL
+1116 WTGSVEFENNAWIAL

-1306 GGSGNTTIDNTRLEA
+1306 GGSGKTTIYNTRLEA
-1321 SNMAELKAALSS
+1321 SNMAELKTALSS
-1333 LSGSTERQTIFLCR
+1333 LDGSAEWQTIFLCR
-1347 SAMDDAAPGFVID
+1347 SAMDDADPYFVID
-1360 EDITVPSSVELRMDE
+1360 GDITVPSGVELRMDE

-1381 RGLTVAENAKLTVAG
+1381 RGLTVAQDAKLTVAG
-1396 AVYSW
+1396 AVYNW

-1427 DGRIAAYSVT
+1427 NGQIAAYSVT

-1444 VNGGSTNVYDRDEQT
+1444 VNGGNTDVNDRDEQT
-1459 GGTLAVEGKM
+1459 GGTLVVEGVL
-1469 ENSGNLNCRD
+1469 ENSNTVNCRD
-1479 LQYSG
+1479 LKYSG
-1484 TTLTNKGDIRVRQ
+1484 TELTNKGNIYVRQ

-1503 GSVIENTGWI
+1503 GCVIENAGQV
-1513 TYGDCDALDK
+1513 TYSDCDALDK
-1523 INNSEN
+1523 INNSEK
-1529 ATIRWEKTVNTVEE
+1529 ATIHWEKTVNTVEE

-1549 RTENGT
+1549 RMENGT
-1555 ATLEL
+1555 ATLDL
-1560 REDCTLNEDLVI
+1560 REDCALNEDLAV
-1572 PGHIQLQISG
+1572 PGNIELVLAADHGQ
-1582 ENGTPHT
+1582 TPT
-1589 LTVPENVTLFVGG
+1589 LTVSEGVTLSANG
-1602 QLTAQNSATI
+1602 QLNIQDSATI

-1618 VTSGFAQ
+1618 ATCNNVQ
-1625 VYGAL
+1625 VNGAL
-1630 TINESGVWEQ
+1630 LISESGVWQQE
-1640 KDNAD
+1640 NW
-1645 VSDDRASVTIDGLL
+1645 ASVSNDGASITINGRL
-1659 EQSESR
+1659 EQSESWVELTSR
-1665 VQLSSWR
+1665 W

-1677 FGANARWNEVG
+1677 FGANAHWNEVG
-1688 TISSYK
+1688 TISSRE

-1702 DTGKYKLSTDD
+1702 DTGRYELRLD
-1713 GINYYLKRLSSGGG
+1713 GEDYYLKRISSGGG
-1727 SGGGETSTVGDV
+1727 SGGGETSTIGDV

-1851 PQTEAGEQAA
+1851 PQTEAGEQVA